1 MRRRKIKRPMVPALV
16 FTVAGVLIG
25 LMHAP
30 LPLVLLPTAALGG
43 IWLLPMLSGRKE
55 ADKCNKHNHIRGCSY
70 SLEKS
75 HSYGQNYSYDKDY
88 GYRKGC
94 ADEKNR
100 NCNGSLYLQLFLFLL
115 LFLVGFITTY
125 IHENYDNKIFSEE
138 LFSEELSA
146 AENVLKAGILP
157 DLGLSGNENINS
169 DGKINISSRADIGE
183 KVTENRY
190 VKEDYSGSQDSSQYV
205 EKAEYG
211 GDVISISG
219 VVEKVSEGTYSKRLM
234 LKKCCVNGRRLVNN
248 IVLEISDNTSY
259 GWSARRGDYVEANVE
274 FEASQSMLP
283 VPAAAANPGQFD
295 LRQYYKSLGYLY
307 YIEEP
312 EVISV
317 AGGKNRIVYQL
328 DSLKTSLK
336 TVYRKC
342 CTATDAGVYAAMV
355 TGDRS
360 DMDSTI
366 SELFSAAGIGHILAI
381 SGLHISLIGMGLY
394 KLLRRIGFLC
404 PMSAIIS
411 GIFVVLFGVM
421 TGNSVSA
428 ARAIVMFVCAV
439 NAQVLGRRYDILS
452 AVSLSAI
459 ILILK
464 NPYVIANS
472 GFLLSFMAIA
482 GVAVFADGFSVK
494 WLRWLTGPAAIQL
507 ATLPVI
513 LWFYYEVPV
522 YSVFLNL
529 LVVPLMSLIMISAL
543 GCGILGLI
551 SIPAGC
557 FFAGAGHYMLILF
570 RYGSELMLSLPG
582 SVFVAGRPELW
593 QVMVYY
599 ILLFLFSQR
608 KHVVMWIEK
617 RAARKCGEVD
627 CEAKK
632 DRGVRRE
639 AVKGGARKCEA
650 RKCEAEK
657 LEAGKCVMGTNIF
670 LRSLLVIAI
679 IILLARGRSGLE
691 VTFLDVGQGDAIFI
705 SLPNGGNVFI
715 DGGSTSSRNI
725 YEKVIEP
732 FLKYKGVRRL
742 DFLFLTHS
750 DADHENGWVQAL
762 SGNAYIPDIYNLVL
776 NGSDYSKYLELKE
789 KALKYGALE
798 YGTVEYGILEYGALK
813 YGTSGGDTSE
823 GNTSEYGISGCAT
836 SKYAGALAWLND
848 DRADETNARL
858 EGIAD
863 IEDIEAI
870 AMTLADRGT
879 EILCAE
885 YGMEYVFGEC
895 SIVSLNEPGHSKANV
910 NVDREAYKID
920 SSKAG
925 TGESE
930 NDNSIVL
937 LLQYKGKSILFT
949 GDMTSK
955 METDAAEAVR
965 RCGVDSLSILKV
977 GHHGSKYSSSE
988 EFLAS
993 IMPQAAI
1000 ISCAAR
1006 NTYGHPHKETLQ
1018 RLEDVDAL
1026 VLRTDEGGA
1035 VIAKIRASGAE
1046 MQVYEYCKGK

>member
-1 MRRRKIKRPMVPALV
+1 
-16 FTVAGVLIG
+16 
-25 LMHAP
+25 
-30 LPLVLLPTAALGG
+30 
-43 IWLLPMLSGRKE
+43 
-55 ADKCNKHNHIRGCSY
+55 
-70 SLEKS
+70 
-75 HSYGQNYSYDKDY
+75 
-88 GYRKGC
+88 
-94 ADEKNR
+94 
-100 NCNGSLYLQLFLFLL
+100 
-115 LFLVGFITTY
+115 
-125 IHENYDNKIFSEE
+125 
-138 LFSEELSA
+138 
-146 AENVLKAGILP
+146 
-157 DLGLSGNENINS
+157 
-169 DGKINISSRADIGE
+169 
-183 KVTENRY
+183 
-190 VKEDYSGSQDSSQYV
+190 
-205 EKAEYG
+205 
-211 GDVISISG
+211 
-219 VVEKVSEGTYSKRLM
+219 
-234 LKKCCVNGRRLVNN
+234 
-248 IVLEISDNTSY
+248 
-259 GWSARRGDYVEANVE
+259 
-274 FEASQSMLP
+274 
-283 VPAAAANPGQFD
+283 
-295 LRQYYKSLGYLY
+295 
-307 YIEEP
+307 
-312 EVISV
+312 
-317 AGGKNRIVYQL
+317 
-328 DSLKTSLK
+328 
-336 TVYRKC
+336 
-342 CTATDAGVYAAMV
+342 
-355 TGDRS
+355 
-360 DMDSTI
+360 
-366 SELFSAAGIGHILAI
+366 
-381 SGLHISLIGMGLY
+381 
-394 KLLRRIGFLC
+394 
-404 PMSAIIS
+404 MSAIVS

-428 ARAIVMFVCAV
+428 TRAIVMFVCAV

-482 GVAVFADGFSVK
+482 GVAVVTDGFSVK

-507 ATLPVI
+507 ATLPII

-529 LVVPLMSLIMISAL
+529 IVVPLMSLIMISAL
-543 GCGILGLI
+543 GCGLLGLI

-557 FFAGAGHYMLILF
+557 FFAGAGHYILILF
-570 RYGSELMLSLPG
+570 QYGSELMLSLPG

-608 KHVVMWIEK
+608 KRVVVWIEK
-617 RAARKCGEVD
+617 RAVRRCGEAE
-627 CEAKK
+627 CEVKK
-632 DRGVRRE
+632 HREVGRE
-639 AVKGGARKCEA
+639 AVKGGARKGEAGKCEARKCEA

-657 LEAGKCVMGTNIF
+657 PEAGKCVMGANIF
-670 LRSLLVIAI
+670 LRSLLVIAV
-679 IILLARGRSGLE
+679 IILLTRGRSGLE

-715 DGGSTSSRNI
+715 DGGSTSSKNI

-750 DADHENGWVQAL
+750 DADHENGWAQAL

-776 NGSDYSKYLELKE
+776 NGSDYSKYLELRE
-789 KALKYGALE
+789 RALKYGAS
-798 YGTVEYGILEYGALK
+798 EYGALK
-813 YGTSGGDTSE
+813 YDTSEGDTSE
-823 GNTSEYGISGCAT
+823 GGISGCVT
-836 SKYAGALAWLND
+836 SKYTGALAWLNNAG
-848 DRADETNARL
+848 ADEINARM
-858 EGIAD
+858 EGIVDIDDVED
-863 IEDIEAI
+863 IEDIEDI
-870 AMTLADRGT
+870 ATTLADRGT

-895 SIVSLNEPGHSKANV
+895 SIVSLNEPGHSDANV
-910 NVDREAYKID
+910 NVDRKAYKT
-920 SSKAG
+920 SFSKTG

-955 METDAAEAVR
+955 MEADVAEAVR
-965 RCGVDSLSILKV
+965 YCGVDSLSILKV

-993 IMPQAAI
+993 IMPQAAV

-1035 VIAKIRASGAE
+1035 IIAKIRASGVE
-1046 MQVYEYCKGK
+1046 MQVYEYCGGK

>member
-1 MRRRKIKRPMVPALV
+1 MRHRKIKRPMVPALV

-25 LMHAP
+25 LMHVP
-30 LPLVLLPTAALGG
+30 LPPVLLLAAALGG
-43 IWLLPMLSGRKE
+43 IWLLPMLSGRNE
-55 ADKCNKHNHIRGCSY
+55 SDKCNKHNYIRGCNY

-75 HSYGQNYSYDKDY
+75 YSYGQNYSYDKDY

-94 ADEKNR
+94 GDEKNR
-100 NCNGSLYLQLFLFLL
+100 NCNGSLYIQLFLFFL

-138 LFSEELSA
+138 LFSEELPA
-146 AENVLKAGILP
+146 A
-157 DLGLSGNENINS
+157 
-169 DGKINISSRADIGE
+169 
-183 KVTENRY
+183 
-190 VKEDYSGSQDSSQYV
+190 

-211 GDVISISG
+211 GGVIRISG

-234 LKKCCVNGRRLVNN
+234 LKKCCINGRRLVNN

-259 GWSARRGDYVEANVE
+259 VWSARRGDHVEANVE
-274 FEASQSMLP
+274 LEASQSMLP
-283 VPAAAANPGQFD
+283 IPAAAANPGQFD

-307 YIEEP
+307 YIEDP

-317 AGGKNRIVYQL
+317 AGGKNRIVYRL

-336 TVYRKC
+336 AVYRKC

-394 KLLRRIGFLC
+394 RLLRRIGFLC

-428 ARAIVMFVCAV
+428 TRAIVMFVCAV

-459 ILILK
+459 IVILK

-482 GVAVFADGFSVK
+482 GVAVVTDGFSVK
-494 WLRWLTGPAAIQL
+494 WLKWLTGPAAIQL
-507 ATLPVI
+507 ATFPII

-529 LVVPLMSLIMISAL
+529 IVVPLMSLIMISAL
-543 GCGILGLI
+543 GCGMLGLI

-557 FFAGAGHYMLILF
+557 FFAGAGHYILILF
-570 RYGSELMLSLPG
+570 QYGSELMLSLPG

-608 KHVVMWIEK
+608 KRVVVWIEK
-617 RAARKCGEVD
+617 RAVRRCGEAE
-627 CEAKK
+627 CEVKK
-632 DRGVRRE
+632 HREVGRE
-639 AVKGGARKCEA
+639 AVKGGARKGEAGKCEA

-657 LEAGKCVMGTNIF
+657 PEAGKCVMCANIF
-670 LRSLLVIAI
+670 LRSLLVIAV
-679 IILLARGRSGLE
+679 IILLTRGRSGLE

-715 DGGSTSSRNI
+715 DGGSTSSKNI

-742 DFLFLTHS
+742 DFIFLTHS
-750 DADHENGWVQAL
+750 DADHENGWAQAL

-776 NGSDYSKYLELKE
+776 NGSDYSKYLELRE
-789 KALKYGALE
+789 RALKYG
-798 YGTVEYGILEYGALK
+798 VSEYGALK
-813 YGTSGGDTSE
+813 YDTSEGDTSE
-823 GNTSEYGISGCAT
+823 GGISGCVT
-836 SKYAGALAWLND
+836 SKYTGALVWLNNAGA
-848 DRADETNARL
+848 DEINARM
-858 EGIAD
+858 EGIVDIDAVED
-863 IEDIEAI
+863 IEDIEDI
-870 AMTLADRGT
+870 ATALADKDT

-895 SIVSLNEPGHSKANV
+895 SIVSLNEPGHSDANA
-910 NVDREAYKID
+910 NVDRKAYKTGF
-920 SSKAG
+920 SKTG

-937 LLQYKGKSILFT
+937 LLQYKGKPILFT

-955 METDAAEAVR
+955 MEADVAEAVR
-965 RCGVDSLSILKV
+965 YCGVDSLSILKV

-993 IMPQAAI
+993 IMPQAAV

-1018 RLEDVDAL
+1018 RLEDVGAL

-1035 VIAKIRASGAE
+1035 IIAKIRASGAE
-1046 MQVYEYCKGK
+1046 MLVYEYCGGK

>member
-1 MRRRKIKRPMVPALV
+1 MRHRKIKRPMVPALV

-25 LMHAP
+25 LMHVP
-30 LPLVLLPTAALGG
+30 LPPVLLLAAALGG
-43 IWLLPMLSGRKE
+43 IWLLPMLSGRNE
-55 ADKCNKHNHIRGCSY
+55 SDKCNKHNYIRGCNY

-75 HSYGQNYSYDKDY
+75 YSYGQNYSYDKDY

-94 ADEKNR
+94 GDEKNR
-100 NCNGSLYLQLFLFLL
+100 NCNGSLYIQLFLFFL

-138 LFSEELSA
+138 LFSEELPA
-146 AENVLKAGILP
+146 A
-157 DLGLSGNENINS
+157 
-169 DGKINISSRADIGE
+169 
-183 KVTENRY
+183 
-190 VKEDYSGSQDSSQYV
+190 

-211 GDVISISG
+211 GGVIRISG

-234 LKKCCVNGRRLVNN
+234 LKKCCINGRRLVNN

-274 FEASQSMLP
+274 LEASQGMLP

-317 AGGKNRIVYQL
+317 AGGKNRIVYRL

-336 TVYRKC
+336 AVYRKC
-342 CTATDAGVYAAMV
+342 CTATDSGVYAAMV

-394 KLLRRIGFLC
+394 RLLRRIGFLC
-404 PMSAIIS
+404 TMSAIVS

-428 ARAIVMFVCAV
+428 TRAIVMFVCAV

-482 GVAVFADGFSVK
+482 GVAVVTDGFSVK
-494 WLRWLTGPAAIQL
+494 WLKWLTGPAAIQL
-507 ATLPVI
+507 ATLPII

-529 LVVPLMSLIMISAL
+529 IVVPLMSLIMISAL
-543 GCGILGLI
+543 GCGLLGLI

-557 FFAGAGHYMLILF
+557 FFAGAGHYILILF

-617 RAARKCGEVD
+617 RAVRKCGEAE
-627 CEAKK
+627 CEVKK
-632 DRGVRRE
+632 HREVGRE

-650 RKCEAEK
+650 GKCEARKCEAEK
-657 LEAGKCVMGTNIF
+657 PEAGKCVMGANIF

-679 IILLARGRSGLE
+679 IILLSRGRSGLE

-715 DGGSTSSRNI
+715 DGGSTSSKNI

-750 DADHENGWVQAL
+750 DADHENGWAQAL

-776 NGSDYSKYLELKE
+776 NGSDYSKYLELRE
-789 KALKYGALE
+789 RALKYGASE
-798 YGTVEYGILEYGALK
+798 YDI
-813 YGTSGGDTSE
+813 SG
-823 GNTSEYGISGCAT
+823 YGIS
-836 SKYAGALAWLND
+836 KYTGALAWLNNAG
-848 DRADETNARL
+848 ADEINARM
-858 EGIAD
+858 EGIVDIDDVEDIED

-870 AMTLADRGT
+870 ATALEDKDT

-895 SIVSLNEPGHSKANV
+895 SIVSLNEPGHSNANV
-910 NVDREAYKID
+910 NVDREAYKIG
-920 SSKAG
+920 SSKTG

-937 LLQYKGKSILFT
+937 LLQYKGNSILFT

-955 METDAAEAVR
+955 MEADAAEAVR

-1046 MQVYEYCKGK
+1046 MLVYEYCGGK

>member
-1 MRRRKIKRPMVPALV
+1 MVPALV

-25 LMHAP
+25 LMHVP
-30 LPLVLLPTAALGG
+30 LPPVLLPAAALGG
-43 IWLLPMLSGRKE
+43 IWLLPMLSGRNK
-55 ADKCNKHNHIRGCSY
+55 ADKCNKHNYTRGCSY
-70 SLEKS
+70 SLEKN
-75 HSYGQNYSYDKDY
+75 HSYGQNYSHDKDY
-88 GYRKGC
+88 GYKKGC
-94 ADEKNR
+94 GDEKKR
-100 NCNGSLYLQLFLFLL
+100 NYNGSLYIQLFLFLL

-146 AENVLKAGILP
+146 AE
-157 DLGLSGNENINS
+157 
-169 DGKINISSRADIGE
+169 
-183 KVTENRY
+183 
-190 VKEDYSGSQDSSQYV
+190 
-205 EKAEYG
+205 KAEYG
-211 GDVISISG
+211 GGVIRISG
-219 VVEKVSEGTYSKRLM
+219 VIEKVSEGTYSKRLM
-234 LKKCCVNGRRLVNN
+234 LKKCCINGRRLVNN

-259 GWSARRGDYVEANVE
+259 GWSARRGDHVEANVE
-274 FEASQSMLP
+274 LEASQSMLP

-307 YIEEP
+307 YIEDP

-317 AGGKNRIVYQL
+317 AGGKNRIVYRL

-336 TVYRKC
+336 AVYRKC

-428 ARAIVMFVCAV
+428 TRAIVMFVCAV

-482 GVAVFADGFSVK
+482 GVAVVTDGFSVK
-494 WLRWLTGPAAIQL
+494 WLKWLTGPAAIQL
-507 ATLPVI
+507 ATFPII

-529 LVVPLMSLIMISAL
+529 IVVPLMSLIMISAL
-543 GCGILGLI
+543 GCGMLGLI

-557 FFAGAGHYMLILF
+557 FFAGAGHYILILF

-617 RAARKCGEVD
+617 RAARKCGEVE
-627 CEAKK
+627 CEVKK
-632 DRGVRRE
+632 HKEVGRE
-639 AVKGGARKCEA
+639 AVKGGARKCAA

-657 LEAGKCVMGTNIF
+657 PEAGKCVMGANIF
-670 LRSLLVIAI
+670 LRSLLVIAV
-679 IILLARGRSGLE
+679 IILLTRGRSGLE

-715 DGGSTSSRNI
+715 DGGSTSSKNI
-725 YEKVIEP
+725 YEKVVEP

-750 DADHENGWVQAL
+750 DADHENGWAQAL

-776 NGSDYSKYLELKE
+776 NGSDYSKYLELRE
-789 KALKYGALE
+789 RALKYGASE
-798 YGTVEYGILEYGALK
+798 YDI
-813 YGTSGGDTSE
+813 SG
-823 GNTSEYGISGCAT
+823 YGIS
-836 SKYAGALAWLND
+836 KYTGALAWLNNAG
-848 DRADETNARL
+848 ADEINARM
-858 EGIAD
+858 EGIVDIDDVED

-870 AMTLADRGT
+870 ATALEDKDT

-895 SIVSLNEPGHSKANV
+895 SIVSLNEPGHSDANA
-910 NVDREAYKID
+910 NVDRKAYKTGF
-920 SSKAG
+920 SKTG

-955 METDAAEAVR
+955 MEADVAEAVR
-965 RCGVDSLSILKV
+965 YCGVDSLSILKV

-988 EFLAS
+988 EFLAG
-993 IMPQAAI
+993 IMPQAAV

-1018 RLEDVDAL
+1018 RLEDVGAL

-1035 VIAKIRASGAE
+1035 VIAKIIASGAE
-1046 MQVYEYCKGK
+1046 MLVYEYCGGK

>member
-1 MRRRKIKRPMVPALV
+1 MVPALV
-16 FTVAGVLIG
+16 FTVAGVLTG

-30 LPLVLLPTAALGG
+30 LPQVLLPAAALGG
-43 IWLLPMLSGRKE
+43 IWLLPMLSGRNK
-55 ADKCNKHNHIRGCSY
+55 ADKCNKHNYTRGCSY

-94 ADEKNR
+94 GDGKNR
-100 NCNGSLYLQLFLFLL
+100 NYNGSLYIQLFLFLL

-138 LFSEELSA
+138 LFSEELPA
-146 AENVLKAGILP
+146 A
-157 DLGLSGNENINS
+157 
-169 DGKINISSRADIGE
+169 
-183 KVTENRY
+183 
-190 VKEDYSGSQDSSQYV
+190 

-211 GDVISISG
+211 GGVIRISG
-219 VVEKVSEGTYSKRLM
+219 VIEKVSEGTYSKRLM
-234 LKKCCVNGRRLVNN
+234 LKKCCINGRRLVNN

-259 GWSARRGDYVEANVE
+259 GWSARRGDHVEANVE
-274 FEASQSMLP
+274 LEASQSMLP
-283 VPAAAANPGQFD
+283 APAAAANPGQFD

-307 YIEEP
+307 YIEDP

-317 AGGKNRIVYQL
+317 AGGKNRIVYRL

-336 TVYRKC
+336 AVYRKC
-342 CTATDAGVYAAMV
+342 CTATDAGGYAAMV

-394 KLLRRIGFLC
+394 RLLRRIGFLC

-428 ARAIVMFVCAV
+428 TRAIVMFVCAV

-482 GVAVFADGFSVK
+482 GVAVVTDGFSVK
-494 WLRWLTGPAAIQL
+494 WLKWLTGPVAIQL
-507 ATLPVI
+507 ATLPII

-529 LVVPLMSLIMISAL
+529 IVVPLMSLIMISAL
-543 GCGILGLI
+543 GCGMLGLI

-557 FFAGAGHYMLILF
+557 FFAGAGHYILILF
-570 RYGSELMLSLPG
+570 QYGSELMLSLPG

-617 RAARKCGEVD
+617 RAARKCGEVE
-627 CEAKK
+627 CEVKK
-632 DRGVRRE
+632 HKEVGRE

-650 RKCEAEK
+650 RKCEARKCEAEK
-657 LEAGKCVMGTNIF
+657 PEAGRCVMGANIF

-679 IILLARGRSGLE
+679 IILLSRARSGLE

-750 DADHENGWVQAL
+750 DADHENGWAQAL

-776 NGSDYSKYLELKE
+776 NGSDYSKYLELRE
-789 KALKYGALE
+789 RALKYGALE
-798 YGTVEYGILEYGALK
+798 YGTVK
-813 YGTSGGDTSE
+813 YGTL
-823 GNTSEYGISGCAT
+823 EYGISGCVT
-836 SKYAGALAWLND
+836 SKYSGALAWLND
-848 DRADETNARL
+848 DRADETNASM
-858 EGIAD
+858 EGVADIED

-870 AMTLADRGT
+870 ATTLADKDT

-895 SIVSLNEPGHSKANV
+895 SMVSLNEPGHSDANV
-910 NVDREAYKID
+910 NVDREAYKIG
-920 SSKAG
+920 SSKTG

-955 METDAAEAVR
+955 MEADVAEAVR
-965 RCGVDSLSILKV
+965 YCGVDSLSILKV

-988 EFLAS
+988 EFLAG
-993 IMPQAAI
+993 IMPQAAV

-1018 RLEDVDAL
+1018 RLEDVGAL

-1035 VIAKIRASGAE
+1035 IIAKIRASGAE
-1046 MQVYEYCKGK
+1046 MLVYEYCGGK

>member
-1 MRRRKIKRPMVPALV
+1 MVPALV

-25 LMHAP
+25 LMHVP
-30 LPLVLLPTAALGG
+30 LPPVLLPAAALGG
-43 IWLLPMLSGRKE
+43 IWLLPMLSGRNE
-55 ADKCNKHNHIRGCSY
+55 SDKCNKHNYIRGCSY
-70 SLEKS
+70 SLEKN
-75 HSYGQNYSYDKDY
+75 HSYGRNYSHDKDY
-88 GYRKGC
+88 GYKKGC
-94 ADEKNR
+94 GDEKKR
-100 NCNGSLYLQLFLFLL
+100 NYNGSLYIQLFLFLL

-138 LFSEELSA
+138 LFSEELPA
-146 AENVLKAGILP
+146 A
-157 DLGLSGNENINS
+157 
-169 DGKINISSRADIGE
+169 
-183 KVTENRY
+183 
-190 VKEDYSGSQDSSQYV
+190 

-211 GDVISISG
+211 GGVIRISG

-234 LKKCCVNGRRLVNN
+234 LKKCCINGRRLVNN

-274 FEASQSMLP
+274 LEASQGMLP

-317 AGGKNRIVYQL
+317 AGGKNRIVYRL

-336 TVYRKC
+336 AVYRKC
-342 CTATDAGVYAAMV
+342 CTATDAGVYVAMV

-360 DMDSTI
+360 DMDSTV

-394 KLLRRIGFLC
+394 RLLRRIGFLC

-428 ARAIVMFVCAV
+428 TRAIVMFVCAV

-482 GVAVFADGFSVK
+482 GVAVVTDGFSVK
-494 WLRWLTGPAAIQL
+494 WLKWLTGPVAIQL
-507 ATLPVI
+507 ATLPII

-543 GCGILGLI
+543 CCGLLGLI

-557 FFAGAGHYMLILF
+557 FFADAGHYILILF

-608 KHVVMWIEK
+608 KRVVVWIEK
-617 RAARKCGEVD
+617 RAVRRCGEAE

-632 DRGVRRE
+632 HREVRRE
-639 AVKGGARKCEA
+639 AVKGGARKCAA

-657 LEAGKCVMGTNIF
+657 PEAGKCVMGANIF

-679 IILLARGRSGLE
+679 IILLSRGRCGLE
-691 VTFLDVGQGDAIFI
+691 VTFLDVGQGDAILI

-715 DGGSTSSRNI
+715 DGGSTSSKNI

-750 DADHENGWVQAL
+750 DADHENGWAQAL

-776 NGSDYSKYLELKE
+776 NGSDYSKYLELRE
-789 KALKYGALE
+789 RALKYGAS
-798 YGTVEYGILEYGALK
+798 EYGALK
-813 YGTSGGDTSE
+813 YDTSEGDTSE
-823 GNTSEYGISGCAT
+823 GGISGCVT
-836 SKYAGALAWLND
+836 SKYTGALAWLNNAE
-848 DRADETNARL
+848 ADEINARM
-858 EGIAD
+858 EGIVDIDAVED
-863 IEDIEAI
+863 IEDIEDI
-870 AMTLADRGT
+870 ATALADKDT

-895 SIVSLNEPGHSKANV
+895 SIVSLNEPGHSDANA
-910 NVDREAYKID
+910 NVDRKAYKTGF
-920 SSKAG
+920 SKTG

-955 METDAAEAVR
+955 MEADVAEAVR
-965 RCGVDSLSILKV
+965 YCGVDSLSILKV

-993 IMPQAAI
+993 IMPQAAV

-1018 RLEDVDAL
+1018 RLEDVGAL

-1035 VIAKIRASGAE
+1035 IIAKIRASGAE
-1046 MQVYEYCKGK
+1046 MLVYEYCGGK

>member
-1 MRRRKIKRPMVPALV
+1 MVPALV

-30 LPLVLLPTAALGG
+30 LPPVLLPAAALGG
-43 IWLLPMLSGRKE
+43 IWLLPMLSERKK
-55 ADKCNKHNHIRGCSY
+55 ADKRNKHNYTRGCNY

-75 HSYGQNYSYDKDY
+75 HSYGRNYSYDKNY

-94 ADEKNR
+94 GDEKNR
-100 NCNGSLYLQLFLFLL
+100 NYNGSLYIQLFFFFL

-146 AENVLKAGILP
+146 AE
-157 DLGLSGNENINS
+157 
-169 DGKINISSRADIGE
+169 
-183 KVTENRY
+183 
-190 VKEDYSGSQDSSQYV
+190 
-205 EKAEYG
+205 KAEYG
-211 GDVISISG
+211 SDVISISG

-234 LKKCCVNGRRLVNN
+234 LKKCCINGRCLVNN

-274 FEASQSMLP
+274 LEASQSMLP
-283 VPAAAANPGQFD
+283 IPAAAANPGQFD

-317 AGGKNRIVYQL
+317 AGGKKRIVYRL

-336 TVYRKC
+336 AAYHKC

-360 DMDSTI
+360 DMDSTV

-428 ARAIVMFVCAV
+428 TRAIVMFVCAV

-507 ATLPVI
+507 ATLPII

-543 GCGILGLI
+543 GCGLLGLI

-608 KHVVMWIEK
+608 KRVVMWIEK
-617 RAARKCGEVD
+617 RAVRKCGEAE
-627 CEAKK
+627 CEVKK
-632 DRGVRRE
+632 HREVGRE

-657 LEAGKCVMGTNIF
+657 PEAGKCVMGANIF
-670 LRSLLVIAI
+670 LRSLLVIAV
-679 IILLARGRSGLE
+679 IILLTRGRSGLE

-715 DGGSTSSRNI
+715 DGGSTSSKNI

-750 DADHENGWVQAL
+750 DADHENGWAQAL

-798 YGTVEYGILEYGALK
+798 YGTAEYGTLEYGALK
-813 YGTSGGDTSE
+813 YGTSEGNTSE
-823 GNTSEYGISGCAT
+823 GGTSEGDTSEYGISGCVT

-848 DRADETNARL
+848 DRAGEISARL

-879 EILCAE
+879 EILCAD

-895 SIVSLNEPGHSKANV
+895 SIVSLNETKQSKSIV
-910 NVDREAYKID
+910 NVDYVSYNSGA
-920 SSKAG
+920 SKTG

-937 LLQYKGKSILFT
+937 LLQYKGNSILFT

-955 METDAAEAVR
+955 MEADAAEAVR
-965 RCGVDSLSILKV
+965 HCGVDSLSILKV

-993 IMPQAAI
+993 VMPQAAI

-1035 VIAKIRASGAE
+1035 IIAKIRASGAE
-1046 MQVYEYCKGK
+1046 MQVYEYCGGK

>member
-1 MRRRKIKRPMVPALV
+1 MVPALV

-30 LPLVLLPTAALGG
+30 LPPVLLPAAALGG
-43 IWLLPMLSGRKE
+43 IWLLPMLSGRKK
-55 ADKCNKHNHIRGCSY
+55 ADKCNKHNYTRGCNY
-70 SLEKS
+70 RLEKS
-75 HSYGQNYSYDKDY
+75 HSYGRNYSYDKNY

-94 ADEKNR
+94 GDEKNR
-100 NCNGSLYLQLFLFLL
+100 NYNGSLYIQLFFFFL

-146 AENVLKAGILP
+146 AE
-157 DLGLSGNENINS
+157 
-169 DGKINISSRADIGE
+169 
-183 KVTENRY
+183 
-190 VKEDYSGSQDSSQYV
+190 
-205 EKAEYG
+205 KAEYG
-211 GDVISISG
+211 SDVISISG
-219 VVEKVSEGTYSKRLM
+219 VVEKVSDGTYSKRLM
-234 LKKCCVNGRRLVNN
+234 LKKCCINGRRLANN

-274 FEASQSMLP
+274 LEASQSMLP
-283 VPAAAANPGQFD
+283 IPAAAANPGQFD

-317 AGGKNRIVYQL
+317 AGGKNRIVYRL

-336 TVYRKC
+336 AAYHKC

-360 DMDSTI
+360 DMDSTV

-428 ARAIVMFVCAV
+428 TRAIVMFVCAV

-507 ATLPVI
+507 ATLPII

-543 GCGILGLI
+543 GCGLLGLI

-608 KHVVMWIEK
+608 KRVVMWIEK
-617 RAARKCGEVD
+617 RAVRKCGEAE
-627 CEAKK
+627 CEVKK
-632 DRGVRRE
+632 HREVGRE

-650 RKCEAEK
+650 RKCEARKCEARKCEARKCEAEK
-657 LEAGKCVMGTNIF
+657 PEAGKCVMGANIF
-670 LRSLLVIAI
+670 LRSLLVIAV
-679 IILLARGRSGLE
+679 IILLTRGRSGLE

-715 DGGSTSSRNI
+715 DGGSTSSKNI

-750 DADHENGWVQAL
+750 DADHENGWAQAL

-798 YGTVEYGILEYGALK
+798 YGTAEYGTLEYGALK
-813 YGTSGGDTSE
+813 YGTSEGNTSE
-823 GNTSEYGISGCAT
+823 GGTSEGDTSEYGISGCVT

-848 DRADETNARL
+848 DRAGEISARL

-895 SIVSLNEPGHSKANV
+895 SIVSLNEPGHSDANV
-910 NVDREAYKID
+910 NVDRKAYKTGF
-920 SSKAG
+920 SKTG

-955 METDAAEAVR
+955 MEADAAEAVR
-965 RCGVDSLSILKV
+965 YCGVDSLSILKV

-988 EFLAS
+988 EFLAG
-993 IMPQAAI
+993 IMPQAAV

-1018 RLEDVDAL
+1018 RLEDVGAL

-1035 VIAKIRASGAE
+1035 IIAKIRASGAE
-1046 MQVYEYCKGK
+1046 MQVYEYCGGK

>member
-1 MRRRKIKRPMVPALV
+1 MRHRKIKRPMVPALV

-30 LPLVLLPTAALGG
+30 LPPVLLPAAALGG
-43 IWLLPMLSGRKE
+43 IWLMPMLSGRNE
-55 ADKCNKHNHIRGCSY
+55 SDKCNKHNYIRGCSY

-75 HSYGQNYSYDKDY
+75 YSYGQNYSHDKDY
-88 GYRKGC
+88 GYKKGC
-94 ADEKNR
+94 GDEKKRNYNR
-100 NCNGSLYLQLFLFLL
+100 SLYIQLFLFLL

-138 LFSEELSA
+138 LFSEELPA
-146 AENVLKAGILP
+146 A
-157 DLGLSGNENINS
+157 
-169 DGKINISSRADIGE
+169 
-183 KVTENRY
+183 
-190 VKEDYSGSQDSSQYV
+190 

-211 GDVISISG
+211 GGVIRISG

-234 LKKCCVNGRRLVNN
+234 LKKCCINGRRLVNN
-248 IVLEISDNTSY
+248 IVLEMSDNTSY
-259 GWSARRGDYVEANVE
+259 GWSARRGDHVEANVE
-274 FEASQSMLP
+274 LEASQSMLP
-283 VPAAAANPGQFD
+283 IPAAAANPGQFD

-317 AGGKNRIVYQL
+317 SGGKNRIVYRL

-336 TVYRKC
+336 AVYRKC

-404 PMSAIIS
+404 PMSAIVS

-428 ARAIVMFVCAV
+428 TRAIVMFVCAV
-439 NAQVLGRRYDILS
+439 NAQVLGRKYDILS

-482 GVAVFADGFSVK
+482 GVAVVTDGFSVK
-494 WLRWLTGPAAIQL
+494 WLKWLTGPAAIQL
-507 ATLPVI
+507 ATLPII

-543 GCGILGLI
+543 GCGLLGLI

-557 FFAGAGHYMLILF
+557 FFAGAGHYILILF
-570 RYGSELMLSLPG
+570 QYGSELMLSLPG

-608 KHVVMWIEK
+608 KRVVVWIEK
-617 RAARKCGEVD
+617 RAVRRCGEAE
-627 CEAKK
+627 CEVKK
-632 DRGVRRE
+632 HREVGRE
-639 AVKGGARKCEA
+639 AVKGGARKCAARKCEA

-657 LEAGKCVMGTNIF
+657 PEAGKCVMGANIF

-679 IILLARGRSGLE
+679 IILLSRGRSGLE

-776 NGSDYSKYLELKE
+776 NGSDYSKYLELRE
-789 KALKYGALE
+789 RALKYGALE
-798 YGTVEYGILEYGALK
+798 YDISGYGI
-813 YGTSGGDTSE
+813 
-823 GNTSEYGISGCAT
+823 
-836 SKYAGALAWLND
+836 SKYAGALAWLNNAG
-848 DRADETNARL
+848 ADEINARM
-858 EGIAD
+858 EGIVDIDDVED

-870 AMTLADRGT
+870 ATALEVKDT

-895 SIVSLNEPGHSKANV
+895 SIVSLNEPGHSDANANA
-910 NVDREAYKID
+910 NVDRKAYKTGF
-920 SSKAG
+920 SKTG

-955 METDAAEAVR
+955 MEADVAEAVR
-965 RCGVDSLSILKV
+965 YCGVDSLSILKV

-993 IMPQAAI
+993 IMPQAAV

-1018 RLEDVDAL
+1018 RLEDVGAL

-1035 VIAKIRASGAE
+1035 IIAKIRASGAE
-1046 MQVYEYCKGK
+1046 MLVYEYCGGK

>member
-1 MRRRKIKRPMVPALV
+1 MVPALV

-25 LMHAP
+25 LMHVP
-30 LPLVLLPTAALGG
+30 LPPVLLPAAALGG
-43 IWLLPMLSGRKE
+43 IWLMPMLSGRNE
-55 ADKCNKHNHIRGCSY
+55 SDKCNKHNYIRGCNY

-75 HSYGQNYSYDKDY
+75 YSYGQNYSHDKDY
-88 GYRKGC
+88 GYKKGC
-94 ADEKNR
+94 GDEKKRNYNR
-100 NCNGSLYLQLFLFLL
+100 SLYIQLFLFLL

-138 LFSEELSA
+138 LFSEELPA
-146 AENVLKAGILP
+146 A
-157 DLGLSGNENINS
+157 
-169 DGKINISSRADIGE
+169 
-183 KVTENRY
+183 
-190 VKEDYSGSQDSSQYV
+190 

-211 GDVISISG
+211 GGVIRISG

-234 LKKCCVNGRRLVNN
+234 LKKCCINGRRLVNN

-274 FEASQSMLP
+274 LEASQGMLP

-317 AGGKNRIVYQL
+317 AGGKNRIVYRL

-336 TVYRKC
+336 AVYRKC
-342 CTATDAGVYAAMV
+342 CTATDAGVYVAMV

-360 DMDSTI
+360 DMDSTV

-404 PMSAIIS
+404 PMSAIVS

-428 ARAIVMFVCAV
+428 TRAIVMFVCAV

-482 GVAVFADGFSVK
+482 GVAVVTDGFSVK
-494 WLRWLTGPAAIQL
+494 WLKWLTGPAAIQL
-507 ATLPVI
+507 ATLPII

-543 GCGILGLI
+543 GCGLLGLI

-557 FFAGAGHYMLILF
+557 FFAGAGHYILILF
-570 RYGSELMLSLPG
+570 QYGSELMLSLPG

-608 KHVVMWIEK
+608 KRVVVWIEK
-617 RAARKCGEVD
+617 RAVRRCGEAE
-627 CEAKK
+627 CEVKK
-632 DRGVRRE
+632 HREVGRE
-639 AVKGGARKCEA
+639 AVKGGARKCAARKCEA

-657 LEAGKCVMGTNIF
+657 PEAGKCVMGANIF

-679 IILLARGRSGLE
+679 IILLSRGRSGLE

-776 NGSDYSKYLELKE
+776 NGSDYSKYLELRE
-789 KALKYGALE
+789 RALKYGALE
-798 YGTVEYGILEYGALK
+798 YDISGYGI
-813 YGTSGGDTSE
+813 
-823 GNTSEYGISGCAT
+823 
-836 SKYAGALAWLND
+836 SKYAGALAWLNNAG
-848 DRADETNARL
+848 ADEINARM
-858 EGIAD
+858 EGIVDIDDVED

-870 AMTLADRGT
+870 ATALEVKDT

-895 SIVSLNEPGHSKANV
+895 SIVSLNEPGHSDANA
-910 NVDREAYKID
+910 NVDRKAYKTGF
-920 SSKAG
+920 SKTG

-955 METDAAEAVR
+955 MEADVAEAVR
-965 RCGVDSLSILKV
+965 YCGVDSLSILKV

-993 IMPQAAI
+993 IMPQAAV

-1018 RLEDVDAL
+1018 RLEDVGAL

-1035 VIAKIRASGAE
+1035 IIAKIRASGAE
-1046 MQVYEYCKGK
+1046 MLVYEYCGGK

>member
-1 MRRRKIKRPMVPALV
+1 MP
-16 FTVAGVLIG
+16 
-25 LMHAP
+25 
-30 LPLVLLPTAALGG
+30 
-43 IWLLPMLSGRKE
+43 S
-55 ADKCNKHNHIRGCSY
+55 
-70 SLEKS
+70 
-75 HSYGQNYSYDKDY
+75 
-88 GYRKGC
+88 
-94 ADEKNR
+94 
-100 NCNGSLYLQLFLFLL
+100 
-115 LFLVGFITTY
+115 
-125 IHENYDNKIFSEE
+125 
-138 LFSEELSA
+138 
-146 AENVLKAGILP
+146 IL
-157 DLGLSGNENINS
+157 D
-169 DGKINISSRADIGE
+169 R
-183 KVTENRY
+183 
-190 VKEDYSGSQDSSQYV
+190 VKPQ
-205 EKAEYG
+205 
-211 GDVISISG
+211 
-219 VVEKVSEGTYSKRLM
+219 T
-234 LKKCCVNGRRLVNN
+234 
-248 IVLEISDNTSY
+248 
-259 GWSARRGDYVEANVE
+259 
-274 FEASQSMLP
+274 
-283 VPAAAANPGQFD
+283 
-295 LRQYYKSLGYLY
+295 
-307 YIEEP
+307 
-312 EVISV
+312 
-317 AGGKNRIVYQL
+317 
-328 DSLKTSLK
+328 
-336 TVYRKC
+336 
-342 CTATDAGVYAAMV
+342 
-355 TGDRS
+355 
-360 DMDSTI
+360 
-366 SELFSAAGIGHILAI
+366 
-381 SGLHISLIGMGLY
+381 GLHISLIGMGLY

-428 ARAIVMFVCAV
+428 TRAIVMFVCAV

-482 GVAVFADGFSVK
+482 GVAVVTDGFSVK
-494 WLRWLTGPAAIQL
+494 WLKWLTGPAAIQL
-507 ATLPVI
+507 ATFPII

-529 LVVPLMSLIMISAL
+529 IVVPLMSLIMISAL
-543 GCGILGLI
+543 GCGMLGLI

-557 FFAGAGHYMLILF
+557 FFAGAGHYILILF
-570 RYGSELMLSLPG
+570 QYGSELMLSLPG

-608 KHVVMWIEK
+608 KRVVVWIEK
-617 RAARKCGEVD
+617 RAVRRYGEAE

-632 DRGVRRE
+632 HREVGRE
-639 AVKGGARKCEA
+639 AVKGGARKCAARKCEA

-657 LEAGKCVMGTNIF
+657 PEAGKCVMGANIF

-679 IILLARGRSGLE
+679 IILLSRGRSGLE

-715 DGGSTSSRNI
+715 DGGSTSSKNI

-750 DADHENGWVQAL
+750 DADHENGWAQAL

-776 NGSDYSKYLELKE
+776 NGSDYSKYLELRE
-789 KALKYGALE
+789 RALKYGALE
-798 YGTVEYGILEYGALK
+798 YGTVEYGAL
-813 YGTSGGDTSE
+813 GGD
-823 GNTSEYGISGCAT
+823 TSEYGISGYGI
-836 SKYAGALAWLND
+836 SKYTGALVWLNNAGA
-848 DRADETNARL
+848 DEINARM
-858 EGIAD
+858 EGIVDIDDVED

-870 AMTLADRGT
+870 ATALEDKDT

-895 SIVSLNEPGHSKANV
+895 SIVSLNEPGHSDANV
-910 NVDREAYKID
+910 NVDRKAYKTGF
-920 SSKAG
+920 SKTG

-955 METDAAEAVR
+955 MEADVAEAVR
-965 RCGVDSLSILKV
+965 YCGVDSLSILKV

-993 IMPQAAI
+993 IMPQAAV

-1018 RLEDVDAL
+1018 RMEDVGAL

-1035 VIAKIRASGAE
+1035 IIAKIRASGAE
-1046 MQVYEYCKGK
+1046 MQVYEYCGGK

>member
-1 MRRRKIKRPMVPALV
+1 MRHRKIKRPLVPALV

-30 LPLVLLPTAALGG
+30 LPQVLLPAAALGG
-43 IWLLPMLSGRKE
+43 IWLLPMLSGRNK
-55 ADKCNKHNHIRGCSY
+55 ADKCNKHNYTRGCSY
-70 SLEKS
+70 SLEKN
-75 HSYGQNYSYDKDY
+75 HSYGQNYSHDKDY
-88 GYRKGC
+88 GYKKGC
-94 ADEKNR
+94 GDEKKR
-100 NCNGSLYLQLFLFLL
+100 NYNGSLYIQLFLFLL

-138 LFSEELSA
+138 LFSEELPA
-146 AENVLKAGILP
+146 A
-157 DLGLSGNENINS
+157 
-169 DGKINISSRADIGE
+169 
-183 KVTENRY
+183 
-190 VKEDYSGSQDSSQYV
+190 

-211 GDVISISG
+211 GGVIRISG
-219 VVEKVSEGTYSKRLM
+219 VIEKVSEGTYSKRLM
-234 LKKCCVNGRRLVNN
+234 LKKCCINGRRLVNN
-248 IVLEISDNTSY
+248 IVLEMSDNTSY
-259 GWSARRGDYVEANVE
+259 GWSARRGDHVEANVE
-274 FEASQSMLP
+274 LEASQSMLP
-283 VPAAAANPGQFD
+283 IPAAAANPGQFD

-307 YIEEP
+307 YIEDP

-317 AGGKNRIVYQL
+317 AGGKNRIVYRL

-336 TVYRKC
+336 AVYRKC

-394 KLLRRIGFLC
+394 RLLRRIGFLC

-428 ARAIVMFVCAV
+428 TRAIVMFVCAV

-482 GVAVFADGFSVK
+482 GVAVVTDGFSVK

-507 ATLPVI
+507 ATLPII

-529 LVVPLMSLIMISAL
+529 IVVPLMSLIMISAL
-543 GCGILGLI
+543 GCGLLGLI

-557 FFAGAGHYMLILF
+557 FFAGAGHYILILF
-570 RYGSELMLSLPG
+570 QYGSELMLSLPG

-608 KHVVMWIEK
+608 KRVVVWIEK
-617 RAARKCGEVD
+617 RAVRRCGEAE
-627 CEAKK
+627 CEVKK
-632 DRGVRRE
+632 HREVGRE
-639 AVKGGARKCEA
+639 AVKGGARKGEAGKCEA
-650 RKCEAEK
+650 RKCEARKGEAEK
-657 LEAGKCVMGTNIF
+657 PEAGKCVMGANIF
-670 LRSLLVIAI
+670 LRSLLVIAV
-679 IILLARGRSGLE
+679 IILLTRGRSGLE

-715 DGGSTSSRNI
+715 DGGSTSSKNI

-750 DADHENGWVQAL
+750 DADHENGWAQAL

-776 NGSDYSKYLELKE
+776 NGSDYSKYLELRE
-789 KALKYGALE
+789 RALKYGAS
-798 YGTVEYGILEYGALK
+798 EYGALK
-813 YGTSGGDTSE
+813 YDTSEGDTSE
-823 GNTSEYGISGCAT
+823 GGISGCVT
-836 SKYAGALAWLND
+836 SKYTGALAWLNNAG
-848 DRADETNARL
+848 ADEINARM
-858 EGIAD
+858 EGIVD
-863 IEDIEAI
+863 IDDVEDIEAI
-870 AMTLADRGT
+870 ATALEVKDT

-895 SIVSLNEPGHSKANV
+895 SIVSLNEPGHSDANA
-910 NVDREAYKID
+910 NVDRKAYKTGF
-920 SSKAG
+920 SKTG

-955 METDAAEAVR
+955 MEADVAEAVR
-965 RCGVDSLSILKV
+965 YCGVDSLSILKV

-993 IMPQAAI
+993 IMPQAAV

-1018 RLEDVDAL
+1018 RLEDVGAL

-1035 VIAKIRASGAE
+1035 IIAKIRASGAE
-1046 MQVYEYCKGK
+1046 MLVYEYCGGK

>member
-1 MRRRKIKRPMVPALV
+1 MVPALV

-25 LMHAP
+25 LMHVP
-30 LPLVLLPTAALGG
+30 LPPVLLPAAALGG
-43 IWLLPMLSGRKE
+43 IWLLPMLSGRNE
-55 ADKCNKHNHIRGCSY
+55 SDKCNKHNYIRGCSY
-70 SLEKS
+70 SLEKN
-75 HSYGQNYSYDKDY
+75 HSYGQNYSHDKDY

-94 ADEKNR
+94 GDEKKR
-100 NCNGSLYLQLFLFLL
+100 NYNGSLYIQLFLFFL

-138 LFSEELSA
+138 LFNEELPA
-146 AENVLKAGILP
+146 A
-157 DLGLSGNENINS
+157 
-169 DGKINISSRADIGE
+169 
-183 KVTENRY
+183 
-190 VKEDYSGSQDSSQYV
+190 

-211 GDVISISG
+211 GGVIRISG

-234 LKKCCVNGRRLVNN
+234 LKKCCINGRRLVNN

-274 FEASQSMLP
+274 LEASQGMLP

-317 AGGKNRIVYQL
+317 AGGKNRIVYRL

-336 TVYRKC
+336 AVYRKC

-360 DMDSTI
+360 DMDSTV

-394 KLLRRIGFLC
+394 RLLRRIGFLC
-404 PMSAIIS
+404 PMSAIVS
-411 GIFVVLFGVM
+411 GIFVVLFGIM

-428 ARAIVMFVCAV
+428 TRAIVMFVCAV

-482 GVAVFADGFSVK
+482 GVAVVTDGFSVK
-494 WLRWLTGPAAIQL
+494 WLKWLTGPAAIQL
-507 ATLPVI
+507 ATLPII

-543 GCGILGLI
+543 GCGMLGLI

-557 FFAGAGHYMLILF
+557 FFAGAGHYILILF

-617 RAARKCGEVD
+617 RAVRKCGEAE
-627 CEAKK
+627 CEVKK
-632 DRGVRRE
+632 HREVGRE

-650 RKCEAEK
+650 GKCEARKCEAEK
-657 LEAGKCVMGTNIF
+657 PEAGKCVMGANIF

-679 IILLARGRSGLE
+679 IILLSRGRSGLE

-715 DGGSTSSRNI
+715 DGGSTSSKNI

-750 DADHENGWVQAL
+750 DADHENGWAQAL

-776 NGSDYSKYLELKE
+776 NGSDYSKYLELRE
-789 KALKYGALE
+789 RALKYGALE
-798 YGTVEYGILEYGALK
+798 YGTVKYGTLEYGALK
-813 YGTSGGDTSE
+813 YDTSEGDTSE
-823 GNTSEYGISGCAT
+823 GNTSEYGISGCVT
-836 SKYAGALAWLND
+836 SKYAGALACLND
-848 DRADETNARL
+848 DRADETNASM
-858 EGIAD
+858 EGVADIED

-895 SIVSLNEPGHSKANV
+895 SIVSLNEPGHSNANV
-910 NVDREAYKID
+910 NVDREAYKIG
-920 SSKAG
+920 SSKTG

-937 LLQYKGKSILFT
+937 LLQYKGNSILFT

-955 METDAAEAVR
+955 MEADAAEAVR

-1046 MQVYEYCKGK
+1046 MLVYEYCGGK

>member
-1 MRRRKIKRPMVPALV
+1 MVPALV

-30 LPLVLLPTAALGG
+30 LPQVLLPAAALGG
-43 IWLLPMLSGRKE
+43 IWLLPMLSGRNK
-55 ADKCNKHNHIRGCSY
+55 ADKCNKHNYTRGCSY
-70 SLEKS
+70 SLEKN
-75 HSYGQNYSYDKDY
+75 HSYGQNYSHDKDY
-88 GYRKGC
+88 GYKKGC
-94 ADEKNR
+94 GDEKKR
-100 NCNGSLYLQLFLFLL
+100 NYNGSLYIQLFLFLL

-138 LFSEELSA
+138 LFSEELPA
-146 AENVLKAGILP
+146 A
-157 DLGLSGNENINS
+157 
-169 DGKINISSRADIGE
+169 
-183 KVTENRY
+183 
-190 VKEDYSGSQDSSQYV
+190 

-211 GDVISISG
+211 GGVIRISG
-219 VVEKVSEGTYSKRLM
+219 VIEKVSEGTYSKRLM
-234 LKKCCVNGRRLVNN
+234 LKKCCINGRRLVNN
-248 IVLEISDNTSY
+248 IVLEMSDNTSY
-259 GWSARRGDYVEANVE
+259 GWSARRGDHVEANVE
-274 FEASQSMLP
+274 LEASQSMLP
-283 VPAAAANPGQFD
+283 IPAAAANPGQFD

-307 YIEEP
+307 YIEDP

-317 AGGKNRIVYQL
+317 AGGKNRIVYRL

-336 TVYRKC
+336 AVYRKC

-428 ARAIVMFVCAV
+428 TRAIVMFVCAV

-482 GVAVFADGFSVK
+482 GVAVVTDGFSVK

-507 ATLPVI
+507 ATLPII

-529 LVVPLMSLIMISAL
+529 IVVPLMSLIMISAL
-543 GCGILGLI
+543 GCGLLGLI

-557 FFAGAGHYMLILF
+557 FFAGAGHYILILF
-570 RYGSELMLSLPG
+570 QYGSELMLSLPG

-608 KHVVMWIEK
+608 KRVVVWIEK
-617 RAARKCGEVD
+617 RAVRRCGEAE
-627 CEAKK
+627 CEVKK
-632 DRGVRRE
+632 HREVGRE
-639 AVKGGARKCEA
+639 AVKGGARKGEAGKCEA

-657 LEAGKCVMGTNIF
+657 PEAGKCVMGANIF
-670 LRSLLVIAI
+670 LRSLLVIAV
-679 IILLARGRSGLE
+679 IILLTRGRSGLE

-715 DGGSTSSRNI
+715 DGGSTSSKNI

-750 DADHENGWVQAL
+750 DADHENGWAQAL

-776 NGSDYSKYLELKE
+776 NGSDYSKYLELRE
-789 KALKYGALE
+789 RALKYGAS
-798 YGTVEYGILEYGALK
+798 EYGALK
-813 YGTSGGDTSE
+813 YDTSEGDTSE
-823 GNTSEYGISGCAT
+823 GGISGCVT
-836 SKYAGALAWLND
+836 SKYTGALAWLNNAE
-848 DRADETNARL
+848 ADEINARM
-858 EGIAD
+858 EGIVDIDAVED
-863 IEDIEAI
+863 IEDIEDI
-870 AMTLADRGT
+870 ATALADKDT

-895 SIVSLNEPGHSKANV
+895 SIVSLNEPGHSDANV
-910 NVDREAYKID
+910 NVDRKAYKTGF
-920 SSKAG
+920 SKTG

-955 METDAAEAVR
+955 MEADVAEAVR
-965 RCGVDSLSILKV
+965 YCGVDSLSILKV

-993 IMPQAAI
+993 IMPKAAV

-1018 RLEDVDAL
+1018 RLEDVGAL

-1035 VIAKIRASGAE
+1035 VIAKIMASGAE
-1046 MQVYEYCKGK
+1046 MQVYEYCGGK

>member
-1 MRRRKIKRPMVPALV
+1 MVPALV

-25 LMHAP
+25 LMHVP
-30 LPLVLLPTAALGG
+30 LPPVLLPAAALGG
-43 IWLLPMLSGRKE
+43 IWLMPMLSGRNE
-55 ADKCNKHNHIRGCSY
+55 SDKCNKHNYIRGCNY

-75 HSYGQNYSYDKDY
+75 YSYGQNYSHDKDY
-88 GYRKGC
+88 GYKKGC
-94 ADEKNR
+94 GDEKKRNYNR
-100 NCNGSLYLQLFLFLL
+100 SLYIQLFLFLL

-138 LFSEELSA
+138 LFNEELPA
-146 AENVLKAGILP
+146 AG
-157 DLGLSGNENINS
+157 
-169 DGKINISSRADIGE
+169 
-183 KVTENRY
+183 
-190 VKEDYSGSQDSSQYV
+190 
-205 EKAEYG
+205 KAEYG
-211 GDVISISG
+211 GGVIRISG

-234 LKKCCVNGRRLVNN
+234 LKKCYINGRRLVNN

-274 FEASQSMLP
+274 LEASQSMLP
-283 VPAAAANPGQFD
+283 IPAAAANPGQFD

-317 AGGKNRIVYQL
+317 SGGKNRIVYRL

-336 TVYRKC
+336 AVYRKC

-381 SGLHISLIGMGLY
+381 SGLHISIIGMGLY

-428 ARAIVMFVCAV
+428 TRAIVMFVCAV

-459 ILILK
+459 ILTLK

-482 GVAVFADGFSVK
+482 GVAVVTDGFSVK
-494 WLRWLTGPAAIQL
+494 WLKWLTGPAAIQL
-507 ATLPVI
+507 ATFPII

-543 GCGILGLI
+543 GCGMLGLI

-557 FFAGAGHYMLILF
+557 FFAGAGHYILILF

-608 KHVVMWIEK
+608 KRVVVWIEK
-617 RAARKCGEVD
+617 RAVRRCGEAE
-627 CEAKK
+627 CEVKK
-632 DRGVRRE
+632 HREVGRE
-639 AVKGGARKCEA
+639 AVKGGARKCAARKCEA

-657 LEAGKCVMGTNIF
+657 PEAGKCVMGANIF

-679 IILLARGRSGLE
+679 IILLSRGRSGLE

-715 DGGSTSSRNI
+715 DGGSTSSKNI

-750 DADHENGWVQAL
+750 DADHENGWAQAL

-776 NGSDYSKYLELKE
+776 NGSDYSKYLELRE
-789 KALKYGALE
+789 RALKYGALE
-798 YGTVEYGILEYGALK
+798 YGTVEYGAL
-813 YGTSGGDTSE
+813 GGD
-823 GNTSEYGISGCAT
+823 TSEYGISGYGI
-836 SKYAGALAWLND
+836 SKYTGALVWLNNAGA
-848 DRADETNARL
+848 DEINARM
-858 EGIAD
+858 EGIVDIDDVED

-870 AMTLADRGT
+870 ATALEDKDT

-895 SIVSLNEPGHSKANV
+895 SIVSLNEPGHSDANV
-910 NVDREAYKID
+910 NVDRKAYKTGF
-920 SSKAG
+920 SKTG

-955 METDAAEAVR
+955 MEADVAEAVR
-965 RCGVDSLSILKV
+965 YCGVDSLSILKV

-993 IMPQAAI
+993 IMPQAAV

-1018 RLEDVDAL
+1018 RMEDVGAL

-1035 VIAKIRASGAE
+1035 IIAKIRASGAE
-1046 MQVYEYCKGK
+1046 MQVYEYCGGK

>member
-1 MRRRKIKRPMVPALV
+1 MRHRKIKRPMVPALV
-16 FTVAGVLIG
+16 FTVAGILVG

-30 LPLVLLPTAALGG
+30 LPPVLLPAAALGG
-43 IWLLPMLSGRKE
+43 IWLLPMLSGCKE
-55 ADKCNKHNHIRGCSY
+55 ADKCNKHNYTRGCNY

-75 HSYGQNYSYDKDY
+75 HSYGQNYSYDKNY

-94 ADEKNR
+94 GDEKNR
-100 NCNGSLYLQLFLFLL
+100 NYNGSLYIQLFFFFL

-138 LFSEELSA
+138 LFSEELPA
-146 AENVLKAGILP
+146 AEK
-157 DLGLSGNENINS
+157 
-169 DGKINISSRADIGE
+169 
-183 KVTENRY
+183 T
-190 VKEDYSGSQDSSQYV
+190 
-205 EKAEYG
+205 EYG
-211 GDVISISG
+211 SDVISISG

-234 LKKCCVNGRRLVNN
+234 LKKCCINGRRLVNN
-248 IVLEISDNTSY
+248 IVLELSDNTSY

-274 FEASQSMLP
+274 LEASQSMLP
-283 VPAAAANPGQFD
+283 IPAAAANPGQFD

-317 AGGKNRIVYQL
+317 AGGKNRIVYRL

-336 TVYRKC
+336 AAYHKC

-360 DMDSTI
+360 DMDSTV

-428 ARAIVMFVCAV
+428 TRAIVMFVCAV

-507 ATLPVI
+507 ATLPII

-543 GCGILGLI
+543 GCGLLGLI

-557 FFAGAGHYMLILF
+557 FFAGAGHYILILF
-570 RYGSELMLSLPG
+570 QYGSELMLSLPG

-593 QVMVYY
+593 QVVVYY

-608 KHVVMWIEK
+608 KRVVIWIEK
-617 RAARKCGEVD
+617 RAVRKCGEAEGEV
-627 CEAKK
+627 KK
-632 DRGVRRE
+632 HREVGRE

-650 RKCEAEK
+650 EK
-657 LEAGKCVMGTNIF
+657 PEAGKCVMGADIF

-679 IILLARGRSGLE
+679 IILLTRGRSGIE

-762 SGNAYIPDIYNLVL
+762 SGNAYIPHIYNLVL

-789 KALKYGALE
+789 KALKYGALGYGTAE
-798 YGTVEYGILEYGALK
+798 YGTLEYGALK
-813 YGTSGGDTSE
+813 YGTSEGNTSEGGTSE
-823 GNTSEYGISGCAT
+823 GNTSEYGISGCVT

-858 EGIAD
+858 EGIADIED

-895 SIVSLNEPGHSKANV
+895 SIVSLNETKQSKSIV
-910 NVDREAYKID
+910 NVDYVSYNSGA
-920 SSKAG
+920 SKTG

-937 LLQYKGKSILFT
+937 LLQYKGNSILFT

-955 METDAAEAVR
+955 MEADVAEAVR
-965 RCGVDSLSILKV
+965 RCGVDTLSILKV

-1006 NTYGHPHKETLQ
+1006 NIYGHPHKETLQ

-1035 VIAKIRASGAE
+1035 IIAKIRASGAE
-1046 MQVYEYCKGK
+1046 MQVYEYCGGK

>member
-1 MRRRKIKRPMVPALV
+1 MVPALV
-16 FTVAGVLIG
+16 FTVAGVLTG

-30 LPLVLLPTAALGG
+30 LPQVLLPAAALGG
-43 IWLLPMLSGRKE
+43 IWLLPMLSGRNK
-55 ADKCNKHNHIRGCSY
+55 ADKCNKHNYTRGCSY

-94 ADEKNR
+94 GDGKNR
-100 NCNGSLYLQLFLFLL
+100 NYNGSLYIQLFLFLL

-138 LFSEELSA
+138 LFSEELPA
-146 AENVLKAGILP
+146 A
-157 DLGLSGNENINS
+157 
-169 DGKINISSRADIGE
+169 
-183 KVTENRY
+183 
-190 VKEDYSGSQDSSQYV
+190 

-211 GDVISISG
+211 GGVIRISG
-219 VVEKVSEGTYSKRLM
+219 VIEKVSEGTYSKRLM
-234 LKKCCVNGRRLVNN
+234 LKKCCINGRRLVNN

-259 GWSARRGDYVEANVE
+259 GWSARRGDHVEANVE
-274 FEASQSMLP
+274 LEASQSMLP
-283 VPAAAANPGQFD
+283 APAAAANPGQFD

-307 YIEEP
+307 YIEDP

-317 AGGKNRIVYQL
+317 AGGKNRIVYRL

-336 TVYRKC
+336 AVYRKC

-394 KLLRRIGFLC
+394 RLLRRIGFLC

-428 ARAIVMFVCAV
+428 TRAIVMFVCAV

-482 GVAVFADGFSVK
+482 GVAVVTDGFSVK
-494 WLRWLTGPAAIQL
+494 WLKWLTGPVAIQL
-507 ATLPVI
+507 ATLPII

-529 LVVPLMSLIMISAL
+529 IVVPLMSLIMISAL
-543 GCGILGLI
+543 GCGMLGLI

-557 FFAGAGHYMLILF
+557 FFAGAGHYILILF
-570 RYGSELMLSLPG
+570 QYGSELMLSLPG

-617 RAARKCGEVD
+617 RAARKCGEVE
-627 CEAKK
+627 CEVKK
-632 DRGVRRE
+632 HKEVGRE

-657 LEAGKCVMGTNIF
+657 PEAGRCVMGANIF

-679 IILLARGRSGLE
+679 IILLSRARSGLE

-750 DADHENGWVQAL
+750 DADHENGWAQAL

-776 NGSDYSKYLELKE
+776 NGSDYSKYLELRE
-789 KALKYGALE
+789 RALKYGALE
-798 YGTVEYGILEYGALK
+798 YGTVK
-813 YGTSGGDTSE
+813 YGTL
-823 GNTSEYGISGCAT
+823 EYGISGCVT
-836 SKYAGALAWLND
+836 SKYSGALAWLND
-848 DRADETNARL
+848 DRADETNASM
-858 EGIAD
+858 EGVADIED

-870 AMTLADRGT
+870 ATTLADKDT

-895 SIVSLNEPGHSKANV
+895 SMVSLNEPGHSDANV
-910 NVDREAYKID
+910 NVDREAYKIG
-920 SSKAG
+920 SSKTG

-955 METDAAEAVR
+955 MEADVAEAVR
-965 RCGVDSLSILKV
+965 YCGVDSLSILKV

-988 EFLAS
+988 EFLAG
-993 IMPQAAI
+993 IMPQAAV

-1018 RLEDVDAL
+1018 RLEDVGAL

-1035 VIAKIRASGAE
+1035 IIAKIRASGAE
-1046 MQVYEYCKGK
+1046 MLVYEYCGGK

>member
-1 MRRRKIKRPMVPALV
+1 MVPALV

-25 LMHAP
+25 LMHVP
-30 LPLVLLPTAALGG
+30 LPPVLLPAAALGG
-43 IWLLPMLSGRKE
+43 IWLLPMLSGRNE
-55 ADKCNKHNHIRGCSY
+55 SDKCNKHNYIRGCNY

-75 HSYGQNYSYDKDY
+75 YSYGQNYSYDKDY

-94 ADEKNR
+94 GDEKNR
-100 NCNGSLYLQLFLFLL
+100 NCNGSLYIQLFLFFL

-138 LFSEELSA
+138 LFSEELPA
-146 AENVLKAGILP
+146 AG
-157 DLGLSGNENINS
+157 
-169 DGKINISSRADIGE
+169 
-183 KVTENRY
+183 
-190 VKEDYSGSQDSSQYV
+190 
-205 EKAEYG
+205 KAEYG
-211 GDVISISG
+211 GGVIRISG

-234 LKKCCVNGRRLVNN
+234 LKKCCINGRRLVNN
-248 IVLEISDNTSY
+248 IALEISDNTSY
-259 GWSARRGDYVEANVE
+259 GWSARRGDHVEANVE
-274 FEASQSMLP
+274 LEASQSMLP
-283 VPAAAANPGQFD
+283 IPAAAANPGQFD

-317 AGGKNRIVYQL
+317 AGGKNRIVYRL

-336 TVYRKC
+336 AVYRKC

-360 DMDSTI
+360 DMDSTV

-428 ARAIVMFVCAV
+428 TRAIVMFVCAV

-482 GVAVFADGFSVK
+482 GVAVVTDGFSVK
-494 WLRWLTGPAAIQL
+494 WLKWLTGPAAIQL
-507 ATLPVI
+507 ATLPII

-529 LVVPLMSLIMISAL
+529 IVVPLMSLIMISAL
-543 GCGILGLI
+543 GCGLLGLI

-557 FFAGAGHYMLILF
+557 FFAGAGHYILILF
-570 RYGSELMLSLPG
+570 QYGSELMLSLPG

-608 KHVVMWIEK
+608 KRVVVWIEK
-617 RAARKCGEVD
+617 RAARKCGEAE
-627 CEAKK
+627 CEVKK
-632 DRGVRRE
+632 HREVGRE

-650 RKCEAEK
+650 EK
-657 LEAGKCVMGTNIF
+657 LKTGKCVMSANIF

-679 IILLARGRSGLE
+679 IILLSRGRSGLE

-715 DGGSTSSRNI
+715 DGGSTSSKNI

-750 DADHENGWVQAL
+750 DADHENGWAQAL

-776 NGSDYSKYLELKE
+776 NGSDYSKYLELRE
-789 KALKYGALE
+789 RALKYGALE
-798 YGTVEYGILEYGALK
+798 YGAVEYGISEYGAVGCGAL
-813 YGTSGGDTSE
+813 GGD
-823 GNTSEYGISGCAT
+823 TSEYGISGYGI
-836 SKYAGALAWLND
+836 SKYTGALVWLNNAE
-848 DRADETNARL
+848 ADEINARM
-858 EGIAD
+858 EGIVDIDAVED
-863 IEDIEAI
+863 IEDIEDI
-870 AMTLADRGT
+870 ATALADKDT

-895 SIVSLNEPGHSKANV
+895 SIVSLNEPGHSDANV
-910 NVDREAYKID
+910 NVDRKVYKTGF
-920 SSKAG
+920 SKTG

-955 METDAAEAVR
+955 MEADVAEAVR
-965 RCGVDSLSILKV
+965 YCGVDSLSILKV

-993 IMPQAAI
+993 IMPQAAV

-1035 VIAKIRASGAE
+1035 IIAKIRASGAE
-1046 MQVYEYCKGK
+1046 MQVYEYCGGK

>member
-1 MRRRKIKRPMVPALV
+1 MRHRKIKRPMVPALV

-25 LMHAP
+25 LMHVP
-30 LPLVLLPTAALGG
+30 LPPVLLPAAALGG
-43 IWLLPMLSGRKE
+43 IWLLPMLSGRNE
-55 ADKCNKHNHIRGCSY
+55 SDKCNKHNYIRGCNY

-75 HSYGQNYSYDKDY
+75 CSYGQNYSYDKDY

-94 ADEKNR
+94 GDEKNR
-100 NCNGSLYLQLFLFLL
+100 NCNRSLYIQLFLFFL

-138 LFSEELSA
+138 LFSEELPA
-146 AENVLKAGILP
+146 AG
-157 DLGLSGNENINS
+157 
-169 DGKINISSRADIGE
+169 
-183 KVTENRY
+183 
-190 VKEDYSGSQDSSQYV
+190 
-205 EKAEYG
+205 KAEYG
-211 GDVISISG
+211 GGVIRISG

-234 LKKCCVNGRRLVNN
+234 LKKCCINGRRLVNN

-274 FEASQSMLP
+274 LEASQGMLP

-317 AGGKNRIVYQL
+317 AGGKNRIVYRL

-336 TVYRKC
+336 AVYRKC

-360 DMDSTI
+360 DMDSTV

-394 KLLRRIGFLC
+394 RLLRRIGFLC

-428 ARAIVMFVCAV
+428 TRAIVMFVCAV

-482 GVAVFADGFSVK
+482 GVAVVTDGFSVK
-494 WLRWLTGPAAIQL
+494 WLKWLTGPAAIQL
-507 ATLPVI
+507 ATLPII

-543 GCGILGLI
+543 CCGLLGLI

-557 FFAGAGHYMLILF
+557 FFAGAGHYILILF
-570 RYGSELMLSLPG
+570 QYGSELMLSLPG

-599 ILLFLFSQR
+599 ILLFLFSRR
-608 KHVVMWIEK
+608 KRVVVWIEK
-617 RAARKCGEVD
+617 RAVRRCGEVE
-627 CEAKK
+627 CEVKK
-632 DRGVRRE
+632 HKEVGRE
-639 AVKGGARKCEA
+639 AVKGGA

-657 LEAGKCVMGTNIF
+657 LEAGKCVMGANIF
-670 LRSLLVIAI
+670 LRSLLVIAV
-679 IILLARGRSGLE
+679 IILLTRGRSGLE

-715 DGGSTSSRNI
+715 DGGSTSSKNI
-725 YEKVIEP
+725 YEKVVEP

-750 DADHENGWVQAL
+750 DADHENGWAQAL

-776 NGSDYSKYLELKE
+776 NGSDYSKYLELRE
-789 KALKYGALE
+789 RALKYGASE
-798 YGTVEYGILEYGALK
+798 YDI
-813 YGTSGGDTSE
+813 SG
-823 GNTSEYGISGCAT
+823 YGIS
-836 SKYAGALAWLND
+836 KYTGALAWLNNAG
-848 DRADETNARL
+848 ADEINARM
-858 EGIAD
+858 EGIVDIDDVEDIED

-870 AMTLADRGT
+870 ATALEDKDT

-895 SIVSLNEPGHSKANV
+895 SIVSLNEPGHSDANA
-910 NVDREAYKID
+910 NVDRKAYKTGF
-920 SSKAG
+920 SKTG

-955 METDAAEAVR
+955 MEADVAEAVR
-965 RCGVDSLSILKV
+965 YCGVDRLSILKV

-988 EFLAS
+988 EFLAG
-993 IMPQAAI
+993 IMPQAAV

-1018 RLEDVDAL
+1018 RMEDVGAL

-1035 VIAKIRASGAE
+1035 IIAKIRASGAE
-1046 MQVYEYCKGK
+1046 MLVYEYCGGK

>member
-1 MRRRKIKRPMVPALV
+1 MVPALV

-25 LMHAP
+25 LMHVP
-30 LPLVLLPTAALGG
+30 LPPVLLPAAALGG
-43 IWLLPMLSGRKE
+43 IWLLPMLSGRNE
-55 ADKCNKHNHIRGCSY
+55 SDKCNKHNYIRGCNY

-75 HSYGQNYSYDKDY
+75 YSYGQNYSYDKDY

-94 ADEKNR
+94 GDEKNR
-100 NCNGSLYLQLFLFLL
+100 NCNGSLYIQLFLFFL

-138 LFSEELSA
+138 LFSEELPA
-146 AENVLKAGILP
+146 AG
-157 DLGLSGNENINS
+157 
-169 DGKINISSRADIGE
+169 
-183 KVTENRY
+183 
-190 VKEDYSGSQDSSQYV
+190 
-205 EKAEYG
+205 KAEYG
-211 GDVISISG
+211 GGVIRISG

-234 LKKCCVNGRRLVNN
+234 LKKCCINGRRLVNN

-274 FEASQSMLP
+274 LEASQSMLP
-283 VPAAAANPGQFD
+283 IPAAAANPGQFD

-317 AGGKNRIVYQL
+317 AGGKNRIVYRL

-336 TVYRKC
+336 AVYHKC
-342 CTATDAGVYAAMV
+342 CTATDSGVYAAMV

-394 KLLRRIGFLC
+394 RLLRRIGFLC

-428 ARAIVMFVCAV
+428 TRAIVMFVCAV

-482 GVAVFADGFSVK
+482 GVAVVTDGFSVK
-494 WLRWLTGPAAIQL
+494 WLKWLTGPAAIQL
-507 ATLPVI
+507 ATFPII

-543 GCGILGLI
+543 GCGMLGLI

-557 FFAGAGHYMLILF
+557 FFAGAGHYILILF

-617 RAARKCGEVD
+617 RAVRKCGEAE
-627 CEAKK
+627 CEVKK
-632 DRGVRRE
+632 HREVGRE

-650 RKCEAEK
+650 EK
-657 LEAGKCVMGTNIF
+657 PEAGKCVMGANIF
-670 LRSLLVIAI
+670 LRSLLVIAV
-679 IILLARGRSGLE
+679 IILLTRGRSGLE

-776 NGSDYSKYLELKE
+776 NGSDYSKYLELRE
-789 KALKYGALE
+789 RALKYGALE
-798 YGTVEYGILEYGALK
+798 YDISGYGI
-813 YGTSGGDTSE
+813 
-823 GNTSEYGISGCAT
+823 
-836 SKYAGALAWLND
+836 SKYAGALAWLNNAG
-848 DRADETNARL
+848 ADEINARM
-858 EGIAD
+858 EGIVDIDDVED

-870 AMTLADRGT
+870 ATALEVKDT

-895 SIVSLNEPGHSKANV
+895 SIVSLNEPGHSDANA
-910 NVDREAYKID
+910 NVDRKAYKTGF
-920 SSKAG
+920 SKTG

-955 METDAAEAVR
+955 MEADVAEAVR
-965 RCGVDSLSILKV
+965 YCGVDSLSILKV

-993 IMPQAAI
+993 IMPQAAV

-1018 RLEDVDAL
+1018 RLEDVGAL

-1035 VIAKIRASGAE
+1035 IIAKIRASGAE
-1046 MQVYEYCKGK
+1046 MLVYEYCGGK

>member
-1 MRRRKIKRPMVPALV
+1 MRHRKIKRPLVPALV

-30 LPLVLLPTAALGG
+30 LPPVLLPAAALGG
-43 IWLLPMLSGRKE
+43 IWLMPMLSGRNE
-55 ADKCNKHNHIRGCSY
+55 SDKCNKHNYIRGCSY

-75 HSYGQNYSYDKDY
+75 YSYGQNYSHDKDY
-88 GYRKGC
+88 GYKKGC
-94 ADEKNR
+94 GDEKKRNYNR
-100 NCNGSLYLQLFLFLL
+100 SLYIQLFLFLL

-138 LFSEELSA
+138 LFSEELPA
-146 AENVLKAGILP
+146 A
-157 DLGLSGNENINS
+157 
-169 DGKINISSRADIGE
+169 
-183 KVTENRY
+183 
-190 VKEDYSGSQDSSQYV
+190 

-211 GDVISISG
+211 GGVIRISG

-234 LKKCCVNGRRLVNN
+234 LKKCCINGRRLVNN
-248 IVLEISDNTSY
+248 IVLEMSDNTSY
-259 GWSARRGDYVEANVE
+259 GWSARRGDHVEANVE
-274 FEASQSMLP
+274 LEASQSMLP
-283 VPAAAANPGQFD
+283 IPAAAANPGQFD

-317 AGGKNRIVYQL
+317 SGGKNRIVYRL

-336 TVYRKC
+336 AVYRKC

-404 PMSAIIS
+404 PMSAIVS

-428 ARAIVMFVCAV
+428 TRAIVMFVCAV

-482 GVAVFADGFSVK
+482 GVAVVTDGFSVK
-494 WLRWLTGPAAIQL
+494 WLKWLTGPAAIQL
-507 ATLPVI
+507 ATLPII

-543 GCGILGLI
+543 GCGLLGLI

-557 FFAGAGHYMLILF
+557 FFAGAGHYILILF
-570 RYGSELMLSLPG
+570 QYGSELMLSLPG

-608 KHVVMWIEK
+608 KRVVVWIEK
-617 RAARKCGEVD
+617 RAVRRCGEAE
-627 CEAKK
+627 CEVKK
-632 DRGVRRE
+632 HREVGRE
-639 AVKGGARKCEA
+639 AVKGGARKCAARKCEA

-657 LEAGKCVMGTNIF
+657 PEAGKCVMGANIF

-679 IILLARGRSGLE
+679 IILLSRGRSGLE

-776 NGSDYSKYLELKE
+776 NGSDYSKYLELRE
-789 KALKYGALE
+789 RALKYGALE
-798 YGTVEYGILEYGALK
+798 YDISGYGI
-813 YGTSGGDTSE
+813 
-823 GNTSEYGISGCAT
+823 
-836 SKYAGALAWLND
+836 SKYAGALAWLNNAG
-848 DRADETNARL
+848 ADEINARM
-858 EGIAD
+858 EGIVDIDDVED

-870 AMTLADRGT
+870 ATALEVKDT

-895 SIVSLNEPGHSKANV
+895 SIVSLNEPGHSDANANA
-910 NVDREAYKID
+910 NVDRKAYKTGF
-920 SSKAG
+920 SKTG

-955 METDAAEAVR
+955 MEADVAEAVR
-965 RCGVDSLSILKV
+965 YCGVDSLSILKV

-993 IMPQAAI
+993 IMPQAAV

-1018 RLEDVDAL
+1018 RLEDVGAL

-1035 VIAKIRASGAE
+1035 IIAKIRASGAE
-1046 MQVYEYCKGK
+1046 MLVYEYCGGK

>member
-1 MRRRKIKRPMVPALV
+1 MVPALV

-30 LPLVLLPTAALGG
+30 LPPVLLPAAALGG
-43 IWLLPMLSGRKE
+43 IWLLPMLSGRKK
-55 ADKCNKHNHIRGCSY
+55 ADKCNKHNYTRGCNY
-70 SLEKS
+70 RLEKS
-75 HSYGQNYSYDKDY
+75 HSYGRNYSYDKNY

-94 ADEKNR
+94 GDEKNR
-100 NCNGSLYLQLFLFLL
+100 NYNGSLYIQLFFFFL

-146 AENVLKAGILP
+146 AE
-157 DLGLSGNENINS
+157 
-169 DGKINISSRADIGE
+169 
-183 KVTENRY
+183 
-190 VKEDYSGSQDSSQYV
+190 
-205 EKAEYG
+205 KAEYG
-211 GDVISISG
+211 SDVISISG
-219 VVEKVSEGTYSKRLM
+219 VVEKVSDGTYSKRLM
-234 LKKCCVNGRRLVNN
+234 LKKCCINGRRLANN

-274 FEASQSMLP
+274 LEASQSMLP
-283 VPAAAANPGQFD
+283 IPAAAANPGQFD

-317 AGGKNRIVYQL
+317 AGGKNRIVYRL

-336 TVYRKC
+336 AAYHKC

-360 DMDSTI
+360 DMDSTV

-428 ARAIVMFVCAV
+428 TRAIVMFVCAV

-507 ATLPVI
+507 ATLPII

-543 GCGILGLI
+543 GCGLLGLI

-608 KHVVMWIEK
+608 KRVVMWIEK
-617 RAARKCGEVD
+617 RAVRKCGEAE
-627 CEAKK
+627 CEVKK
-632 DRGVRRE
+632 HREVGRE

-657 LEAGKCVMGTNIF
+657 PEAGKCVMGANIF
-670 LRSLLVIAI
+670 LRSLLVIAV
-679 IILLARGRSGLE
+679 IILLTRGRSGLE

-715 DGGSTSSRNI
+715 DGGSTSSKNI

-750 DADHENGWVQAL
+750 DADHENGWAQAL

-798 YGTVEYGILEYGALK
+798 YGTAEYGTLEYGALK
-813 YGTSGGDTSE
+813 YGTSEGNTSE
-823 GNTSEYGISGCAT
+823 GGTSEGDTSEYGISGCVT

-848 DRADETNARL
+848 DRAGEISARL

-895 SIVSLNEPGHSKANV
+895 SIVSLNEPGHSDANV
-910 NVDREAYKID
+910 NVDRKAYKTGF
-920 SSKAG
+920 SKTG

-955 METDAAEAVR
+955 MEADAAEAVR
-965 RCGVDSLSILKV
+965 YCGVDSLSILKV

-988 EFLAS
+988 EFLAG
-993 IMPQAAI
+993 IMPQAAV

-1035 VIAKIRASGAE
+1035 IIAKIRASGAE
-1046 MQVYEYCKGK
+1046 MQVYEYCGGK

>member
-1 MRRRKIKRPMVPALV
+1 MRHRKIKRPLVPALV
-16 FTVAGVLIG
+16 FTVAGVLTG

-30 LPLVLLPTAALGG
+30 LPQVLLPAAALGG
-43 IWLLPMLSGRKE
+43 IWLLPMLSGRNK
-55 ADKCNKHNHIRGCSY
+55 ADKCNKHNYTRGCSY

-94 ADEKNR
+94 GDGKNR
-100 NCNGSLYLQLFLFLL
+100 NYNGSLYIQLFLFLL

-138 LFSEELSA
+138 LFSEELPA
-146 AENVLKAGILP
+146 A
-157 DLGLSGNENINS
+157 
-169 DGKINISSRADIGE
+169 
-183 KVTENRY
+183 
-190 VKEDYSGSQDSSQYV
+190 

-211 GDVISISG
+211 GGVIRISG
-219 VVEKVSEGTYSKRLM
+219 VIEKVSEGTYSKRLM
-234 LKKCCVNGRRLVNN
+234 LKKCCINGRRLVNN

-259 GWSARRGDYVEANVE
+259 GWSARRGDHVEANVE
-274 FEASQSMLP
+274 LEASQSMLP
-283 VPAAAANPGQFD
+283 APAAAANPGQFD

-307 YIEEP
+307 YIEDP

-317 AGGKNRIVYQL
+317 AGGKNRIVYRL

-336 TVYRKC
+336 AVYRKC

-394 KLLRRIGFLC
+394 RLLRRIGFLC

-428 ARAIVMFVCAV
+428 TRAIVMFVCAV

-482 GVAVFADGFSVK
+482 GVAVVTDGFSVK
-494 WLRWLTGPAAIQL
+494 WLKWLTGPVAIQL
-507 ATLPVI
+507 ATLPII

-529 LVVPLMSLIMISAL
+529 IVVPLMSLIMISAL
-543 GCGILGLI
+543 GCGMLGLI

-557 FFAGAGHYMLILF
+557 FFAGAGHYILILF
-570 RYGSELMLSLPG
+570 QYGSELMLSLPG
-582 SVFVAGRPELW
+582 SVFVAGRPELL

-617 RAARKCGEVD
+617 RAARKCGEVE
-627 CEAKK
+627 CEVKK
-632 DRGVRRE
+632 HKEVGRE

-650 RKCEAEK
+650 RKCEARKCEAEK
-657 LEAGKCVMGTNIF
+657 PEAGRCVMGANIF

-679 IILLARGRSGLE
+679 IILLSRARSGLE

-750 DADHENGWVQAL
+750 DADHENGWAQAL
-762 SGNAYIPDIYNLVL
+762 SGNAYIPDIYNLV
-776 NGSDYSKYLELKE
+776 
-789 KALKYGALE
+789 
-798 YGTVEYGILEYGALK
+798 I
-813 YGTSGGDTSE
+813 
-823 GNTSEYGISGCAT
+823 IP
-836 SKYAGALAWLND
+836 
-848 DRADETNARL
+848 
-858 EGIAD
+858 
-863 IEDIEAI
+863 
-870 AMTLADRGT
+870 
-879 EILCAE
+879 
-885 YGMEYVFGEC
+885 
-895 SIVSLNEPGHSKANV
+895 SIWN
-910 NVDREAYKID
+910 
-920 SSKAG
+920 
-925 TGESE
+925 
-930 NDNSIVL
+930 
-937 LLQYKGKSILFT
+937 
-949 GDMTSK
+949 
-955 METDAAEAVR
+955 
-965 RCGVDSLSILKV
+965 
-977 GHHGSKYSSSE
+977 
-988 EFLAS
+988 
-993 IMPQAAI
+993 
-1000 ISCAAR
+1000 
-1006 NTYGHPHKETLQ
+1006 
-1018 RLEDVDAL
+1018 
-1026 VLRTDEGGA
+1026 
-1035 VIAKIRASGAE
+1035 
-1046 MQVYEYCKGK
+1046 

>member
-1 MRRRKIKRPMVPALV
+1 MVTALV

-30 LPLVLLPTAALGG
+30 LPQVLLPAAALGG
-43 IWLLPMLSGRKE
+43 IWLLPMLSGRNK
-55 ADKCNKHNHIRGCSY
+55 ADKCNKHNYTRGCSY
-70 SLEKS
+70 SLEKN
-75 HSYGQNYSYDKDY
+75 HSYGQNYSHDKDY
-88 GYRKGC
+88 GYKKGC
-94 ADEKNR
+94 GDEKKR
-100 NCNGSLYLQLFLFLL
+100 NYNGSLYIQLFLFLL

-138 LFSEELSA
+138 LFSEELPA
-146 AENVLKAGILP
+146 A
-157 DLGLSGNENINS
+157 
-169 DGKINISSRADIGE
+169 
-183 KVTENRY
+183 
-190 VKEDYSGSQDSSQYV
+190 

-211 GDVISISG
+211 GGVIRISG
-219 VVEKVSEGTYSKRLM
+219 VIEKVSEGTYSKRLM
-234 LKKCCVNGRRLVNN
+234 LKKCCINGRRLVNN
-248 IVLEISDNTSY
+248 IVLEMSDNTSY
-259 GWSARRGDYVEANVE
+259 GWSARRGDHVEANVE
-274 FEASQSMLP
+274 LEASQSMLP
-283 VPAAAANPGQFD
+283 IPAAAANPGQFD

-307 YIEEP
+307 YIEDP

-317 AGGKNRIVYQL
+317 AGGKNRIVYRL

-336 TVYRKC
+336 AVYRKC

-394 KLLRRIGFLC
+394 RLLRRIGFLC

-428 ARAIVMFVCAV
+428 TRAIVMFVCAV

-482 GVAVFADGFSVK
+482 GVAVVTDGFSVK

-507 ATLPVI
+507 ATLPII

-529 LVVPLMSLIMISAL
+529 IVVPLMSLIMISAL
-543 GCGILGLI
+543 GCGLLGLI

-557 FFAGAGHYMLILF
+557 FFAGAGHYILILF
-570 RYGSELMLSLPG
+570 QYGSELMLSLPG

-608 KHVVMWIEK
+608 KRVVVWIEK
-617 RAARKCGEVD
+617 RAVRRCGEAE
-627 CEAKK
+627 CEVKK
-632 DRGVRRE
+632 HREVGRE
-639 AVKGGARKCEA
+639 AVKGGARKGEAGKCEARKCEA

-657 LEAGKCVMGTNIF
+657 PEAGKCVMGANIF
-670 LRSLLVIAI
+670 LRSLLVIAV
-679 IILLARGRSGLE
+679 IILLTRGRSGLE

-776 NGSDYSKYLELKE
+776 NGSDYSKYLELRE
-789 KALKYGALE
+789 RALKYGALE
-798 YGTVEYGILEYGALK
+798 YDISGYGI
-813 YGTSGGDTSE
+813 
-823 GNTSEYGISGCAT
+823 
-836 SKYAGALAWLND
+836 SKYAGALAWLNNAG
-848 DRADETNARL
+848 ADEINARM
-858 EGIAD
+858 EGIVDIDDVED

-870 AMTLADRGT
+870 ATALEVKDT

-895 SIVSLNEPGHSKANV
+895 SIVSLNEPGHSDANA
-910 NVDREAYKID
+910 NVDRKAYKTGF
-920 SSKAG
+920 SKTG

-955 METDAAEAVR
+955 MEADVAEAVR
-965 RCGVDSLSILKV
+965 YCGVDSLSILKV

-993 IMPQAAI
+993 IMPQAAV

-1018 RLEDVDAL
+1018 RLEDVGAL

-1035 VIAKIRASGAE
+1035 IIAKIRASGAE
-1046 MQVYEYCKGK
+1046 MLVYEYCGGK

>member
-1 MRRRKIKRPMVPALV
+1 M
-16 FTVAGVLIG
+16 AGVLIG
-25 LMHAP
+25 LMHVP
-30 LPLVLLPTAALGG
+30 LPPVLLPAAALGG
-43 IWLLPMLSGRKE
+43 IWLLPMLSGRNE
-55 ADKCNKHNHIRGCSY
+55 SDKRNKHNYIRGCNY

-75 HSYGQNYSYDKDY
+75 YSYGQNYSYDKDY

-94 ADEKNR
+94 GDEKNR
-100 NCNGSLYLQLFLFLL
+100 NCNGSLYIQLFLFFL

-138 LFSEELSA
+138 LFSEELPA
-146 AENVLKAGILP
+146 A
-157 DLGLSGNENINS
+157 
-169 DGKINISSRADIGE
+169 
-183 KVTENRY
+183 
-190 VKEDYSGSQDSSQYV
+190 

-211 GDVISISG
+211 GGVIRISG
-219 VVEKVSEGTYSKRLM
+219 VVGKVSEGTYSKRLM
-234 LKKCCVNGRRLVNN
+234 LKKCCINGRRLVNN

-274 FEASQSMLP
+274 LEASQGMLP

-317 AGGKNRIVYQL
+317 AGGKNRIVYRL

-336 TVYRKC
+336 AVYHKC
-342 CTATDAGVYAAMV
+342 CTATDSGVYAAMV

-394 KLLRRIGFLC
+394 RLLRRIGFLC

-411 GIFVVLFGVM
+411 GIFVVLFGIM

-428 ARAIVMFVCAV
+428 TRAIVMFVCAV

-482 GVAVFADGFSVK
+482 GVAVVTDGFSVK

-507 ATLPVI
+507 ATLPII

-529 LVVPLMSLIMISAL
+529 IVVPLMSLIMISAL
-543 GCGILGLI
+543 GCGMLGLI

-557 FFAGAGHYMLILF
+557 FFAGAGHYILILF

-617 RAARKCGEVD
+617 RAVRKCGEAE
-627 CEAKK
+627 CEVKK
-632 DRGVRRE
+632 HREVGRE

-657 LEAGKCVMGTNIF
+657 LEAGKCVMGANIF
-670 LRSLLVIAI
+670 LRSLLVIAV
-679 IILLARGRSGLE
+679 IILLTRGRSGLE

-776 NGSDYSKYLELKE
+776 NGSDYSKYLELRE
-789 KALKYGALE
+789 RALKYGASE
-798 YGTVEYGILEYGALK
+798 YGTVKYGTSGYGALK
-813 YGTSGGDTSE
+813 YDTSEGDTSE
-823 GNTSEYGISGCAT
+823 GNASEYGISGCVT
-836 SKYAGALAWLND
+836 SKYTGALAWLNNAG
-848 DRADETNARL
+848 ADEINARM
-858 EGIAD
+858 EGIVDIDDVED
-863 IEDIEAI
+863 IEDIAT
-870 AMTLADRGT
+870 ALADKDT

-885 YGMEYVFGEC
+885 YRMEYVFGEC
-895 SIVSLNEPGHSKANV
+895 SIVSLNEPGHSNASV
-910 NVDREAYKID
+910 NVDREAYKIG
-920 SSKAG
+920 SSKTG

-937 LLQYKGKSILFT
+937 LLQYKGNSILFT

-955 METDAAEAVR
+955 MEADAAEAVR

-1018 RLEDVDAL
+1018 RLEDVGAL

-1035 VIAKIRASGAE
+1035 VIAKIMASGAE
-1046 MQVYEYCKGK
+1046 MQVYEYCGGK

>member
-1 MRRRKIKRPMVPALV
+1 MPSILDRKKPQ
-16 FTVAGVLIG
+16 T
-25 LMHAP
+25 
-30 LPLVLLPTAALGG
+30 
-43 IWLLPMLSGRKE
+43 
-55 ADKCNKHNHIRGCSY
+55 
-70 SLEKS
+70 
-75 HSYGQNYSYDKDY
+75 
-88 GYRKGC
+88 
-94 ADEKNR
+94 
-100 NCNGSLYLQLFLFLL
+100 
-115 LFLVGFITTY
+115 
-125 IHENYDNKIFSEE
+125 
-138 LFSEELSA
+138 
-146 AENVLKAGILP
+146 
-157 DLGLSGNENINS
+157 
-169 DGKINISSRADIGE
+169 
-183 KVTENRY
+183 
-190 VKEDYSGSQDSSQYV
+190 
-205 EKAEYG
+205 
-211 GDVISISG
+211 
-219 VVEKVSEGTYSKRLM
+219 
-234 LKKCCVNGRRLVNN
+234 
-248 IVLEISDNTSY
+248 
-259 GWSARRGDYVEANVE
+259 
-274 FEASQSMLP
+274 
-283 VPAAAANPGQFD
+283 
-295 LRQYYKSLGYLY
+295 
-307 YIEEP
+307 
-312 EVISV
+312 
-317 AGGKNRIVYQL
+317 
-328 DSLKTSLK
+328 
-336 TVYRKC
+336 
-342 CTATDAGVYAAMV
+342 
-355 TGDRS
+355 
-360 DMDSTI
+360 
-366 SELFSAAGIGHILAI
+366 
-381 SGLHISLIGMGLY
+381 GLHISLIGMGLY

-428 ARAIVMFVCAV
+428 TRAIVMFVCAV

-482 GVAVFADGFSVK
+482 GVAVVTDGFSVK
-494 WLRWLTGPAAIQL
+494 WLKWLTGPAAIQL
-507 ATLPVI
+507 ATFPII

-529 LVVPLMSLIMISAL
+529 IVVPLMSLIMISAL
-543 GCGILGLI
+543 GCGMLGLI

-557 FFAGAGHYMLILF
+557 FFAGAGHYILILF
-570 RYGSELMLSLPG
+570 QYGSELMLSLPG

-608 KHVVMWIEK
+608 KRVVVWIEK
-617 RAARKCGEVD
+617 RAVRRYGEAE

-632 DRGVRRE
+632 HREVGRE

-650 RKCEAEK
+650 EK
-657 LEAGKCVMGTNIF
+657 LEAGRCVMGANIF

-679 IILLARGRSGLE
+679 IILLSRARSGLE

-750 DADHENGWVQAL
+750 DADHENGWAQAL

-776 NGSDYSKYLELKE
+776 NGSDYSKYLELRE
-789 KALKYGALE
+789 RALKYGALE
-798 YGTVEYGILEYGALK
+798 YGTVEYGAL
-813 YGTSGGDTSE
+813 GGD
-823 GNTSEYGISGCAT
+823 TSEYGISGYGI
-836 SKYAGALAWLND
+836 SKYAGALAWLNNAG
-848 DRADETNARL
+848 ADEINARM
-858 EGIAD
+858 EGIVD
-863 IEDIEAI
+863 IDDVEDIEAI
-870 AMTLADRGT
+870 ATALEVKDT

-895 SIVSLNEPGHSKANV
+895 SIVSLNEPGHSDANA
-910 NVDREAYKID
+910 NVDRKAYKTGF
-920 SSKAG
+920 SKTG

-955 METDAAEAVR
+955 MEADVAEAVR
-965 RCGVDSLSILKV
+965 YCGVDSLSILKV

-988 EFLAS
+988 EFLAG
-993 IMPQAAI
+993 IMPQAAV

-1018 RLEDVDAL
+1018 RMEDVGAL

-1035 VIAKIRASGAE
+1035 IIAKIRASGAE
-1046 MQVYEYCKGK
+1046 MLVYEYCGGK

>member
-1 MRRRKIKRPMVPALV
+1 MVPALV

-25 LMHAP
+25 LMHVP
-30 LPLVLLPTAALGG
+30 LPPVLLPAAALGG
-43 IWLLPMLSGRKE
+43 IWLLPMLSGRNE
-55 ADKCNKHNHIRGCSY
+55 SDKCNKHNYIRGCSY
-70 SLEKS
+70 SLEKN
-75 HSYGQNYSYDKDY
+75 HSYGQNYSHDKDY

-94 ADEKNR
+94 GDEKKR
-100 NCNGSLYLQLFLFLL
+100 NYNGSLYIQLFLFFL

-138 LFSEELSA
+138 LFNEELPA
-146 AENVLKAGILP
+146 A
-157 DLGLSGNENINS
+157 
-169 DGKINISSRADIGE
+169 
-183 KVTENRY
+183 
-190 VKEDYSGSQDSSQYV
+190 

-211 GDVISISG
+211 GGVIRISG

-234 LKKCCVNGRRLVNN
+234 LKKCCINGRRLVNN

-274 FEASQSMLP
+274 LEASQGMLP

-317 AGGKNRIVYQL
+317 AGGKNRIVYRL

-336 TVYRKC
+336 AVYRKC

-360 DMDSTI
+360 DMDSTV

-394 KLLRRIGFLC
+394 RLLRRIGFLC
-404 PMSAIIS
+404 PMSAIVS
-411 GIFVVLFGVM
+411 GIFVVLFGIM

-428 ARAIVMFVCAV
+428 TRAIVMFVCAV

-482 GVAVFADGFSVK
+482 GVAVVTDGFSVK
-494 WLRWLTGPAAIQL
+494 WLKWLTGPAAIQL
-507 ATLPVI
+507 ATLPII

-543 GCGILGLI
+543 GCGMLGLI

-557 FFAGAGHYMLILF
+557 FFAGAGHYILILF

-617 RAARKCGEVD
+617 RAVRKCGEAE
-627 CEAKK
+627 CEVKK
-632 DRGVRRE
+632 HREVGRE

-650 RKCEAEK
+650 GKCEARKCEAEK
-657 LEAGKCVMGTNIF
+657 PEAGKCVMGANIF

-679 IILLARGRSGLE
+679 IILLSRGRSGLE

-715 DGGSTSSRNI
+715 DGGSTSSKNI

-750 DADHENGWVQAL
+750 DADHENGWAQAL

-776 NGSDYSKYLELKE
+776 NGSDYSKYLELRE
-789 KALKYGALE
+789 RALKYGALE
-798 YGTVEYGILEYGALK
+798 YGTVKYGTLEYGALK
-813 YGTSGGDTSE
+813 YDTSEGDTSE
-823 GNTSEYGISGCAT
+823 GNTSEYGISGCVT
-836 SKYAGALAWLND
+836 SKYAGALACLND
-848 DRADETNARL
+848 DRADETNASM
-858 EGIAD
+858 EGVADIED

-895 SIVSLNEPGHSKANV
+895 SIVSLNEPGHSNANV
-910 NVDREAYKID
+910 NVDREAYKIG
-920 SSKAG
+920 SSKTG

-937 LLQYKGKSILFT
+937 LLQYKGNSILFT

-955 METDAAEAVR
+955 MEADAAEAVR

-1018 RLEDVDAL
+1018 RLEDVGAL

-1035 VIAKIRASGAE
+1035 IIAKIRASGAE
-1046 MQVYEYCKGK
+1046 MQVYEYCGGK

>member
-1 MRRRKIKRPMVPALV
+1 MVPALV

-25 LMHAP
+25 LMHVP
-30 LPLVLLPTAALGG
+30 LPPVLLPAAALGG
-43 IWLLPMLSGRKE
+43 IWLLPMLSGRNE
-55 ADKCNKHNHIRGCSY
+55 SDKCNKHNYIRGCNY

-75 HSYGQNYSYDKDY
+75 CSYGQNYSYDKDY

-94 ADEKNR
+94 GDEKNR
-100 NCNGSLYLQLFLFLL
+100 NCNRSLYIQLFLFFL

-138 LFSEELSA
+138 LFSEELPA
-146 AENVLKAGILP
+146 AG
-157 DLGLSGNENINS
+157 
-169 DGKINISSRADIGE
+169 
-183 KVTENRY
+183 
-190 VKEDYSGSQDSSQYV
+190 
-205 EKAEYG
+205 KAEYG
-211 GDVISISG
+211 GGVIRISG

-234 LKKCCVNGRRLVNN
+234 LKKCCINGRRLVNN

-274 FEASQSMLP
+274 LEASQSMLP
-283 VPAAAANPGQFD
+283 IPAAVANPGQFD

-317 AGGKNRIVYQL
+317 AGGKNRIVYRL

-336 TVYRKC
+336 AVYRKC

-394 KLLRRIGFLC
+394 RLLRRIGFLC

-428 ARAIVMFVCAV
+428 TRAIVMFVCAV

-482 GVAVFADGFSVK
+482 GVAVVTDGFSVK

-507 ATLPVI
+507 ATLPII

-543 GCGILGLI
+543 CCGLLGLI

-557 FFAGAGHYMLILF
+557 FFAGAGHYILILF
-570 RYGSELMLSLPG
+570 QYGSELMLSLPG

-608 KHVVMWIEK
+608 KRVVVWIEK
-617 RAARKCGEVD
+617 RAVRRCGEAE
-627 CEAKK
+627 CEVKK
-632 DRGVRRE
+632 HREVGRE

-657 LEAGKCVMGTNIF
+657 LEAGKCVMGANIF

-679 IILLARGRSGLE
+679 IILLSRGRSGLE

-776 NGSDYSKYLELKE
+776 NGSDYSKYLELRE
-789 KALKYGALE
+789 RALKYGALE
-798 YGTVEYGILEYGALK
+798 YGAVEYGISEYGAVGCGAL
-813 YGTSGGDTSE
+813 GGD
-823 GNTSEYGISGCAT
+823 TSEYGISGYGI
-836 SKYAGALAWLND
+836 SKYTGALAWLNNAG
-848 DRADETNARL
+848 ADEINARM
-858 EGIAD
+858 EGIVDIYDVED
-863 IEDIEAI
+863 IEDIEDI
-870 AMTLADRGT
+870 ATALADKDT

-895 SIVSLNEPGHSKANV
+895 SIVSLNEPGHSDANV
-910 NVDREAYKID
+910 NVDRKAYKTAF
-920 SSKAG
+920 SKTG

-937 LLQYKGKSILFT
+937 LLQYKGNSILFT

-955 METDAAEAVR
+955 MEADIAEAVR
-965 RCGVDSLSILKV
+965 YCGVDSLSILKV

-988 EFLAS
+988 EFLAG
-993 IMPQAAI
+993 IMPQAAV

-1018 RLEDVDAL
+1018 RLEDVGAL

-1046 MQVYEYCKGK
+1046 MLVYEYCGGK

>member
-1 MRRRKIKRPMVPALV
+1 MAVSGYCQCCQGVRKLINVINIIIQGAVTIALKRAIVM
-16 FTVAGVLIG
+16 
-25 LMHAP
+25 
-30 LPLVLLPTAALGG
+30 
-43 IWLLPMLSGRKE
+43 GRIIVMIRIMAIEKAVVMKKIVITME
-55 ADKCNKHNHIRGCSY
+55 ACIFSY
-70 SLEKS
+70 S
-75 HSYGQNYSYDKDY
+75 
-88 GYRKGC
+88 
-94 ADEKNR
+94 
-100 NCNGSLYLQLFLFLL
+100 FFFL

-146 AENVLKAGILP
+146 AE
-157 DLGLSGNENINS
+157 
-169 DGKINISSRADIGE
+169 
-183 KVTENRY
+183 
-190 VKEDYSGSQDSSQYV
+190 
-205 EKAEYG
+205 KAEYG
-211 GDVISISG
+211 SDVISISG

-234 LKKCCVNGRRLVNN
+234 LKKCCINGRRLVNN

-274 FEASQSMLP
+274 LEASQSMLP
-283 VPAAAANPGQFD
+283 IPAAAANPGQFD

-317 AGGKNRIVYQL
+317 AGGKNRIVYRL
-328 DSLKTSLK
+328 DSLKISLK
-336 TVYRKC
+336 AAYHKC

-360 DMDSTI
+360 DMDSTV

-428 ARAIVMFVCAV
+428 TRAIVMFVCAV

-507 ATLPVI
+507 ATLPII

-543 GCGILGLI
+543 GCGLLGLI

-557 FFAGAGHYMLILF
+557 FFAGAGHYILILF

-608 KHVVMWIEK
+608 KRVVMWIEK
-617 RAARKCGEVD
+617 RAVRKCGEAEGDV
-627 CEAKK
+627 KK
-632 DRGVRRE
+632 HREVGRE

-650 RKCEAEK
+650 EK
-657 LEAGKCVMGTNIF
+657 PEAGKCVMGADIF

-679 IILLARGRSGLE
+679 IILLTRGRSGLE

-798 YGTVEYGILEYGALK
+798 YGTAEYGTLEYGALK
-813 YGTSGGDTSE
+813 YGTSEGKTSEGGTSEGNTSE
-823 GNTSEYGISGCAT
+823 GNTSEYGISGCVT

-848 DRADETNARL
+848 DRAGGISARL

-937 LLQYKGKSILFT
+937 LLQYKGNSILFT

-955 METDAAEAVR
+955 MEADVAEAVR
-965 RCGVDSLSILKV
+965 RCGVDTLSILKV
-977 GHHGSKYSSSE
+977 GHHGSKYSSNE

-1006 NTYGHPHKETLQ
+1006 NIYGHPHKETLQ
-1018 RLEDVDAL
+1018 RLEDIDAL

-1035 VIAKIRASGAE
+1035 VITKIRASGAE
-1046 MQVYEYCKGK
+1046 MQVYEYCGGK

>member
-1 MRRRKIKRPMVPALV
+1 MRHRKIKRPMVPALV

-25 LMHAP
+25 LMHVP
-30 LPLVLLPTAALGG
+30 LPPVLLPAAALGG
-43 IWLLPMLSGRKE
+43 IWLLPMLSGRNE
-55 ADKCNKHNHIRGCSY
+55 SDKCNKHNYIRGCSY
-70 SLEKS
+70 SLEKN
-75 HSYGQNYSYDKDY
+75 HSYGRNYSHDKDY
-88 GYRKGC
+88 GYKKGC
-94 ADEKNR
+94 GDEKKR
-100 NCNGSLYLQLFLFLL
+100 NYNGSLYIQLFLFLL

-138 LFSEELSA
+138 LFSEELPA
-146 AENVLKAGILP
+146 A
-157 DLGLSGNENINS
+157 
-169 DGKINISSRADIGE
+169 
-183 KVTENRY
+183 
-190 VKEDYSGSQDSSQYV
+190 

-211 GDVISISG
+211 GGVIRISG

-234 LKKCCVNGRRLVNN
+234 LKKCCINGRRLVNN

-274 FEASQSMLP
+274 LEASQGMLP

-317 AGGKNRIVYQL
+317 AGGKNRIVYRL

-336 TVYRKC
+336 AVYRKC
-342 CTATDAGVYAAMV
+342 CTATDAGVYVAMV

-360 DMDSTI
+360 DMDSTV

-394 KLLRRIGFLC
+394 RLLRRIGFLC

-428 ARAIVMFVCAV
+428 TRAIVMFVCAV

-482 GVAVFADGFSVK
+482 GVAVVTDGFSVK
-494 WLRWLTGPAAIQL
+494 WLKWLTGPVAIQL
-507 ATLPVI
+507 ATLPII

-543 GCGILGLI
+543 CCGLLGLI

-557 FFAGAGHYMLILF
+557 FFADAGHYILILF

-608 KHVVMWIEK
+608 KRVVVWIEK
-617 RAARKCGEVD
+617 RAVRRCGEAE

-632 DRGVRRE
+632 HREVRRE
-639 AVKGGARKCEA
+639 AVKGGARKCAA

-657 LEAGKCVMGTNIF
+657 PEAGKCVMGANIF

-679 IILLARGRSGLE
+679 IILLSRGRCGLE
-691 VTFLDVGQGDAIFI
+691 VTFLDVGQGDAILI

-715 DGGSTSSRNI
+715 DGGSTSSKNI

-750 DADHENGWVQAL
+750 DADHENGWAQAL

-776 NGSDYSKYLELKE
+776 NGSDYSKYLELRE
-789 KALKYGALE
+789 RALKYGAS
-798 YGTVEYGILEYGALK
+798 EYGALK
-813 YGTSGGDTSE
+813 YDTSEGDTSE
-823 GNTSEYGISGCAT
+823 GGISGCVT
-836 SKYAGALAWLND
+836 SKYTGALAWLNNAE
-848 DRADETNARL
+848 ADEINARM
-858 EGIAD
+858 EGIVDIDAVED
-863 IEDIEAI
+863 IEDIEDI
-870 AMTLADRGT
+870 ATALADKDT

-895 SIVSLNEPGHSKANV
+895 SIVSLNEPGHSDANA
-910 NVDREAYKID
+910 NVDRKAYKTGF
-920 SSKAG
+920 SKTG

-955 METDAAEAVR
+955 MEADVAEAVR
-965 RCGVDSLSILKV
+965 YCGVDSLSILKV

-993 IMPQAAI
+993 IMPQAAV

-1018 RLEDVDAL
+1018 RLEDVGAL

-1035 VIAKIRASGAE
+1035 IIAKIRASGAE
-1046 MQVYEYCKGK
+1046 MLVYEYCGGK

>member
-1 MRRRKIKRPMVPALV
+1 MRHRKIKRPMVPALV

-25 LMHAP
+25 LMHVP
-30 LPLVLLPTAALGG
+30 LPPVLLPAAALGG
-43 IWLLPMLSGRKE
+43 IWLLPMLSGRNE
-55 ADKCNKHNHIRGCSY
+55 SDKCNKHNYIRGCSY
-70 SLEKS
+70 SLEKN
-75 HSYGQNYSYDKDY
+75 HSYGRNYSHDKDY
-88 GYRKGC
+88 GYKKGC
-94 ADEKNR
+94 GDEKKR
-100 NCNGSLYLQLFLFLL
+100 NYNGSLYIQLFLFLL

-138 LFSEELSA
+138 LFSEELPA
-146 AENVLKAGILP
+146 A
-157 DLGLSGNENINS
+157 
-169 DGKINISSRADIGE
+169 
-183 KVTENRY
+183 
-190 VKEDYSGSQDSSQYV
+190 

-211 GDVISISG
+211 GGVIRISG

-234 LKKCCVNGRRLVNN
+234 LKKCCINGRRLVNN

-274 FEASQSMLP
+274 LEASQGMLP

-317 AGGKNRIVYQL
+317 AGGKNRIVYRL

-336 TVYRKC
+336 AVYRKC
-342 CTATDAGVYAAMV
+342 CTATDAGVYVAMV

-360 DMDSTI
+360 DMDSTV

-394 KLLRRIGFLC
+394 RLLRRIGFLC

-428 ARAIVMFVCAV
+428 TRAIVMFVCAV

-482 GVAVFADGFSVK
+482 GVAVVTDGFSVK
-494 WLRWLTGPAAIQL
+494 WLKWLTGPVAIQL
-507 ATLPVI
+507 ATLPII

-543 GCGILGLI
+543 CCGLLGLI

-557 FFAGAGHYMLILF
+557 FFAGAGHYILILF

-608 KHVVMWIEK
+608 KRVVVWIEK
-617 RAARKCGEVD
+617 RAVRRCGEAE

-632 DRGVRRE
+632 HREVRRE
-639 AVKGGARKCEA
+639 AVKGGARKCAA

-657 LEAGKCVMGTNIF
+657 PEAGKCVMGANIF

-679 IILLARGRSGLE
+679 IILLSRGRCGLE
-691 VTFLDVGQGDAIFI
+691 VTFLDVGQGDAILI

-715 DGGSTSSRNI
+715 DGGSTSSKNI

-750 DADHENGWVQAL
+750 DADHENGWAQAL

-776 NGSDYSKYLELKE
+776 NGSDYSKYLELRE
-789 KALKYGALE
+789 RALKYGAS
-798 YGTVEYGILEYGALK
+798 EYGALK
-813 YGTSGGDTSE
+813 YDTSEGDTSE
-823 GNTSEYGISGCAT
+823 GGISGCVT
-836 SKYAGALAWLND
+836 SKYTGALAWLNNAE
-848 DRADETNARL
+848 ADEINARM
-858 EGIAD
+858 EGIVDIDAVED
-863 IEDIEAI
+863 IEDIEDI
-870 AMTLADRGT
+870 ATALADKDT

-895 SIVSLNEPGHSKANV
+895 SIVSLNEPGHSDANA
-910 NVDREAYKID
+910 NVDRKAYKTGF
-920 SSKAG
+920 SKTG

-955 METDAAEAVR
+955 MEADVAEAVR
-965 RCGVDSLSILKV
+965 YCGVDSLSILKV

-993 IMPQAAI
+993 IMPQAAV

-1018 RLEDVDAL
+1018 RLEDVGAL

-1035 VIAKIRASGAE
+1035 IIAKIRASGAE
-1046 MQVYEYCKGK
+1046 MLVYEYCGGK

>member
-1 MRRRKIKRPMVPALV
+1 MVPALV

-30 LPLVLLPTAALGG
+30 LPPVLLPAAALGG
-43 IWLLPMLSGRKE
+43 IWLMPMLSGRNE
-55 ADKCNKHNHIRGCSY
+55 SDKCNKHNYIRGCSY

-75 HSYGQNYSYDKDY
+75 YSYGQNYSHDKDY
-88 GYRKGC
+88 GYKKGC
-94 ADEKNR
+94 GDEKKRNYNR
-100 NCNGSLYLQLFLFLL
+100 SLYIQLFLFLL

-138 LFSEELSA
+138 LFSEELPA
-146 AENVLKAGILP
+146 A
-157 DLGLSGNENINS
+157 
-169 DGKINISSRADIGE
+169 
-183 KVTENRY
+183 
-190 VKEDYSGSQDSSQYV
+190 

-211 GDVISISG
+211 GGVIRISG

-234 LKKCCVNGRRLVNN
+234 LKKCCINGRRLVNN
-248 IVLEISDNTSY
+248 IVLEMSDNTSY
-259 GWSARRGDYVEANVE
+259 GWSARRGDHVEANVE
-274 FEASQSMLP
+274 LEASQSMLP
-283 VPAAAANPGQFD
+283 IPAAAANPGQFD

-317 AGGKNRIVYQL
+317 SGGKNRIVYRL

-336 TVYRKC
+336 AVYRKC

-404 PMSAIIS
+404 PMSAIVS

-428 ARAIVMFVCAV
+428 TRAIVMFVCAV

-482 GVAVFADGFSVK
+482 GVAVVTDGFSVK
-494 WLRWLTGPAAIQL
+494 WLKWLTGPAAIQL
-507 ATLPVI
+507 ATLPII

-543 GCGILGLI
+543 GCGLLGLI

-557 FFAGAGHYMLILF
+557 FFAGAGHYILILF
-570 RYGSELMLSLPG
+570 QYGSELMLSLPG

-608 KHVVMWIEK
+608 KRVVVWIEK
-617 RAARKCGEVD
+617 RAVRRCGEAE
-627 CEAKK
+627 CEVKK
-632 DRGVRRE
+632 HREVGRE
-639 AVKGGARKCEA
+639 AVKGGARKCAARKCEA

-657 LEAGKCVMGTNIF
+657 PEAGKCVMGANIF

-679 IILLARGRSGLE
+679 IILLSRGRSGLE

-776 NGSDYSKYLELKE
+776 NGSDYSKYLELRE
-789 KALKYGALE
+789 RALKYGALE
-798 YGTVEYGILEYGALK
+798 YDISGYGI
-813 YGTSGGDTSE
+813 
-823 GNTSEYGISGCAT
+823 
-836 SKYAGALAWLND
+836 SKYAGALAWLNNAG
-848 DRADETNARL
+848 ADEINARM
-858 EGIAD
+858 EGIVDIDDVED

-870 AMTLADRGT
+870 ATALEVKDT

-895 SIVSLNEPGHSKANV
+895 SIVSLNEPGHSDANANA
-910 NVDREAYKID
+910 NVDRKAYKTGF
-920 SSKAG
+920 SKTG

-955 METDAAEAVR
+955 MEADVAEAVR
-965 RCGVDSLSILKV
+965 YCGVDSLSILKV

-993 IMPQAAI
+993 IMPQAAV

-1018 RLEDVDAL
+1018 RLEDVGAL

-1035 VIAKIRASGAE
+1035 IIAKIRASGAE
-1046 MQVYEYCKGK
+1046 MLVYEYCGGK

>member
-1 MRRRKIKRPMVPALV
+1 MVPALV

-25 LMHAP
+25 LMHVP
-30 LPLVLLPTAALGG
+30 LPPVLLPAAAFGG
-43 IWLLPMLSGRKE
+43 IWLLPMLSGRNK
-55 ADKCNKHNHIRGCSY
+55 ADKCNKHNHIRGCNY
-70 SLEKS
+70 SLENS
-75 HSYGQNYSYDKDY
+75 HSYGQYYSYDKDY
-88 GYRKGC
+88 GYKKSCG
-94 ADEKNR
+94 DEKKR
-100 NCNGSLYLQLFLFLL
+100 NYNGSLYIQLFLFLL

-138 LFSEELSA
+138 LFSEELPA
-146 AENVLKAGILP
+146 A
-157 DLGLSGNENINS
+157 
-169 DGKINISSRADIGE
+169 
-183 KVTENRY
+183 
-190 VKEDYSGSQDSSQYV
+190 

-211 GDVISISG
+211 GGVIRISG

-234 LKKCCVNGRRLVNN
+234 LKKCCINGRRLVNN

-259 GWSARRGDYVEANVE
+259 VWSARRGDHVEANVE
-274 FEASQSMLP
+274 LEASQSMLP
-283 VPAAAANPGQFD
+283 IPAAAANPGQFD

-307 YIEEP
+307 YIEDP

-317 AGGKNRIVYQL
+317 AGGKNRIVYRL

-336 TVYRKC
+336 AVYRKC

-355 TGDRS
+355 IGDRS

-428 ARAIVMFVCAV
+428 TRAIVMFVCAV

-482 GVAVFADGFSVK
+482 GVAVVTDGFSVK

-507 ATLPVI
+507 ATLPII

-529 LVVPLMSLIMISAL
+529 IVVPLMSLIMISAL
-543 GCGILGLI
+543 GCGLLGLI

-557 FFAGAGHYMLILF
+557 FFAGAGHYILILF
-570 RYGSELMLSLPG
+570 QYGSELMLSLPG

-608 KHVVMWIEK
+608 KRVVVWIEK
-617 RAARKCGEVD
+617 RAVRRCGEAE
-627 CEAKK
+627 CEVKK
-632 DRGVRRE
+632 HREVGRE
-639 AVKGGARKCEA
+639 AVKGGARKGEAGKCEARKCEA

-657 LEAGKCVMGTNIF
+657 PEAGKCVMGANIF
-670 LRSLLVIAI
+670 LRSLLVIAV
-679 IILLARGRSGLE
+679 IILLTRGRSGLE

-715 DGGSTSSRNI
+715 DGGSTSSKNI

-750 DADHENGWVQAL
+750 DADHENGWAQAL

-776 NGSDYSKYLELKE
+776 NGSDYSKYLELRE
-789 KALKYGALE
+789 RALKYGAS
-798 YGTVEYGILEYGALK
+798 EYGALK
-813 YGTSGGDTSE
+813 YDTSE
-823 GNTSEYGISGCAT
+823 GDISEGGISGCVT
-836 SKYAGALAWLND
+836 SKYTGALAWLNNAE
-848 DRADETNARL
+848 ADEINARM
-858 EGIAD
+858 EGIVDIDAVED
-863 IEDIEAI
+863 IEDIEDI
-870 AMTLADRGT
+870 ATALADKDT

-895 SIVSLNEPGHSKANV
+895 SIVSLNEPGHSDANA
-910 NVDREAYKID
+910 NVDRKAYKTGF
-920 SSKAG
+920 SKTG

-955 METDAAEAVR
+955 MEADVAEAVR
-965 RCGVDSLSILKV
+965 YCGVDSLSILKV

-993 IMPQAAI
+993 IMPQAAV

-1018 RLEDVDAL
+1018 RLEDVGAL

-1035 VIAKIRASGAE
+1035 IIAKIRASGAE
-1046 MQVYEYCKGK
+1046 MLVYEYCGGK

>member
-1 MRRRKIKRPMVPALV
+1 MRHRKIKRPMVPALV

-25 LMHAP
+25 LMHVP
-30 LPLVLLPTAALGG
+30 LPPVLLPAAALGG
-43 IWLLPMLSGRKE
+43 IWLLPMLSGRNE
-55 ADKCNKHNHIRGCSY
+55 SDKCNKHNYIRGCNY

-75 HSYGQNYSYDKDY
+75 YSYGQNYSYDKNY

-94 ADEKNR
+94 GDEKNR
-100 NCNGSLYLQLFLFLL
+100 NCNGSLYIQLFLFFL

-138 LFSEELSA
+138 LFSEELPA
-146 AENVLKAGILP
+146 AG
-157 DLGLSGNENINS
+157 
-169 DGKINISSRADIGE
+169 
-183 KVTENRY
+183 
-190 VKEDYSGSQDSSQYV
+190 
-205 EKAEYG
+205 KAEYG
-211 GDVISISG
+211 GGVISISG
-219 VVEKVSEGTYSKRLM
+219 VVEKVPEGTYSKRLM
-234 LKKCCVNGRRLVNN
+234 LKKCCINGRRLVNN

-259 GWSARRGDYVEANVE
+259 GWSARRGDYVEVKVE
-274 FEASQSMLP
+274 LEASQSMLP
-283 VPAAAANPGQFD
+283 APAAAANPGQFD

-307 YIEEP
+307 YIEDP

-317 AGGKNRIVYQL
+317 AGGKNRIVYRL

-336 TVYRKC
+336 AVYRKC

-394 KLLRRIGFLC
+394 RLLRRIGFLC
-404 PMSAIIS
+404 PMSAIVS

-428 ARAIVMFVCAV
+428 TRAIVMFVCAV

-482 GVAVFADGFSVK
+482 GVAVVTDGFSVK
-494 WLRWLTGPAAIQL
+494 WLKWLTGPAAIQL
-507 ATLPVI
+507 ATFPII

-529 LVVPLMSLIMISAL
+529 IVVPLMSLIMISAL
-543 GCGILGLI
+543 GCGMLGLI

-557 FFAGAGHYMLILF
+557 FFAGAGHYILILF

-617 RAARKCGEVD
+617 RAARKCGEVE
-627 CEAKK
+627 CEVKK
-632 DRGVRRE
+632 HKEVGRE
-639 AVKGGARKCEA
+639 AVKGGARKCAA

-657 LEAGKCVMGTNIF
+657 PEAGKCVMGANIF
-670 LRSLLVIAI
+670 LRSLLVIAV
-679 IILLARGRSGLE
+679 IILLTRGRSGLE

-715 DGGSTSSRNI
+715 DGGSTSSKNI
-725 YEKVIEP
+725 YEKVVEP

-750 DADHENGWVQAL
+750 DADHENGWAQAL

-776 NGSDYSKYLELKE
+776 NGSDYSKYLELRE
-789 KALKYGALE
+789 RALKYGASE
-798 YGTVEYGILEYGALK
+798 YDI
-813 YGTSGGDTSE
+813 SG
-823 GNTSEYGISGCAT
+823 YGIS
-836 SKYAGALAWLND
+836 KYTGALAWLNNAG
-848 DRADETNARL
+848 ADEINARM
-858 EGIAD
+858 EGIVDIDDVED

-870 AMTLADRGT
+870 ATALEDKDT

-895 SIVSLNEPGHSKANV
+895 SIVSLNEPGHSDANA
-910 NVDREAYKID
+910 NVDRKAYKTGF
-920 SSKAG
+920 SKTG

-955 METDAAEAVR
+955 MEADVAEAVR
-965 RCGVDSLSILKV
+965 YCGVDSLSILKV

-988 EFLAS
+988 EFLAG
-993 IMPQAAI
+993 IMPQAAV

-1018 RLEDVDAL
+1018 RLEDVGAL

-1035 VIAKIRASGAE
+1035 VIAKIIASGAE
-1046 MQVYEYCKGK
+1046 MLVYEYCGGK

>member
-1 MRRRKIKRPMVPALV
+1 MVPALV

-30 LPLVLLPTAALGG
+30 LPPVLLPAAALGG
-43 IWLLPMLSGRKE
+43 IWLMPMLSGRNE
-55 ADKCNKHNHIRGCSY
+55 SDKCNKHNYIRGCSY

-75 HSYGQNYSYDKDY
+75 YSYGQNYSHDKDY
-88 GYRKGC
+88 GYKKGC
-94 ADEKNR
+94 GDEKKRNYNR
-100 NCNGSLYLQLFLFLL
+100 SLYIQLFLFLL

-138 LFSEELSA
+138 LFSEELPA
-146 AENVLKAGILP
+146 A
-157 DLGLSGNENINS
+157 
-169 DGKINISSRADIGE
+169 
-183 KVTENRY
+183 
-190 VKEDYSGSQDSSQYV
+190 

-211 GDVISISG
+211 GGVIRISG

-234 LKKCCVNGRRLVNN
+234 LKKCCINGRRLVNN
-248 IVLEISDNTSY
+248 IVLEMSDNTSY
-259 GWSARRGDYVEANVE
+259 GWSARRGDHVEANVE
-274 FEASQSMLP
+274 LEASQSMLP
-283 VPAAAANPGQFD
+283 IPAAAANPGQFD

-317 AGGKNRIVYQL
+317 SGGKNRIVYRL

-336 TVYRKC
+336 AVYRKC

-404 PMSAIIS
+404 PMSAIVS

-428 ARAIVMFVCAV
+428 TRAIVMFVCAV

-482 GVAVFADGFSVK
+482 GVAVVTDGFSVK
-494 WLRWLTGPAAIQL
+494 WLKWLTGPAAIQL
-507 ATLPVI
+507 ATLPII

-543 GCGILGLI
+543 GCGLLGLI

-557 FFAGAGHYMLILF
+557 FFAGAGHYILILF
-570 RYGSELMLSLPG
+570 QYGSELMLSLPG

-608 KHVVMWIEK
+608 KRVVVWIEK
-617 RAARKCGEVD
+617 RAVRRCGEAE
-627 CEAKK
+627 CEVKK
-632 DRGVRRE
+632 HREVGRE
-639 AVKGGARKCEA
+639 AVKGGARKCAARKCEA
-650 RKCEAEK
+650 RKCEAERP
-657 LEAGKCVMGTNIF
+657 EAGKCVMGANIF

-679 IILLARGRSGLE
+679 IILLSRGRSGLE

-776 NGSDYSKYLELKE
+776 NGSDYSKYLELRE
-789 KALKYGALE
+789 RALKYGALE
-798 YGTVEYGILEYGALK
+798 YDISGYGI
-813 YGTSGGDTSE
+813 
-823 GNTSEYGISGCAT
+823 
-836 SKYAGALAWLND
+836 SKYAGALAWLNNAG
-848 DRADETNARL
+848 ADEINARM
-858 EGIAD
+858 EGIVDIDDVED

-870 AMTLADRGT
+870 ATALEVKDT

-895 SIVSLNEPGHSKANV
+895 SIVSLNEPGHSDANV
-910 NVDREAYKID
+910 NVDRKAYKT
-920 SSKAG
+920 SFSKTG

-955 METDAAEAVR
+955 MEADVAEAVR
-965 RCGVDSLSILKV
+965 YCGVDSLSILKV

-993 IMPQAAI
+993 IMPQAAV

-1035 VIAKIRASGAE
+1035 IIAKIRASGVE
-1046 MQVYEYCKGK
+1046 MQVYEYCGGK

>member
-1 MRRRKIKRPMVPALV
+1 MVPALV

-25 LMHAP
+25 LMHVP
-30 LPLVLLPTAALGG
+30 MPPVLLPAAALGG
-43 IWLLPMLSGRKE
+43 IWLLPMLSGCKE
-55 ADKCNKHNHIRGCSY
+55 ADKCNKHNYTRGCNY

-75 HSYGQNYSYDKDY
+75 HSYGQNYSYDKNY

-94 ADEKNR
+94 GDEKNR
-100 NCNGSLYLQLFLFLL
+100 NYNGSLYIQLFFFFL

-138 LFSEELSA
+138 LFNEELPA
-146 AENVLKAGILP
+146 A
-157 DLGLSGNENINS
+157 
-169 DGKINISSRADIGE
+169 
-183 KVTENRY
+183 
-190 VKEDYSGSQDSSQYV
+190 

-211 GDVISISG
+211 SDVISISG

-234 LKKCCVNGRRLVNN
+234 LKKCCINGRRLVNN
-248 IVLEISDNTSY
+248 IVLELSDNTSY

-274 FEASQSMLP
+274 LEASQSMLP
-283 VPAAAANPGQFD
+283 IPAAAANPGQFD

-317 AGGKNRIVYQL
+317 AGGKNRIVYRL

-336 TVYRKC
+336 AAYHKC

-428 ARAIVMFVCAV
+428 TRAIVMFVCAV

-507 ATLPVI
+507 ATLPII

-529 LVVPLMSLIMISAL
+529 LVVPLMSLIMISAI
-543 GCGILGLI
+543 GCGLLGLI

-557 FFAGAGHYMLILF
+557 FFAGAGHYILILF

-608 KHVVMWIEK
+608 KRVVMWIEK
-617 RAARKCGEVD
+617 RAVRKCGEAEGDV
-627 CEAKK
+627 KK
-632 DRGVRRE
+632 HREVGRE

-650 RKCEAEK
+650 EK
-657 LEAGKCVMGTNIF
+657 PEAGKCVMGADIF

-679 IILLARGRSGLE
+679 IILLTRGRSGLE

-798 YGTVEYGILEYGALK
+798 YGTAEYGTLEYGALK
-813 YGTSGGDTSE
+813 YGTSEGKTSEGGTSEGNTSE
-823 GNTSEYGISGCAT
+823 GNTSEYGISGCVT

-848 DRADETNARL
+848 DRAGGISARL

-895 SIVSLNEPGHSKANV
+895 SIVSLNEPGHSDANV
-910 NVDREAYKID
+910 NVDRKAYKTGF
-920 SSKAG
+920 SKTG

-955 METDAAEAVR
+955 MEADVVEAVR
-965 RCGVDSLSILKV
+965 YCGVDSLSILKV

-988 EFLAS
+988 EFLAG
-993 IMPQAAI
+993 IMPQAAV

-1018 RLEDVDAL
+1018 RLEDVGAL

-1035 VIAKIRASGAE
+1035 IIAKIRASGAE
-1046 MQVYEYCKGK
+1046 MQVYEYCGGK